1 MRMVKKA
8 AHLAWLLLAGALF
21 GMIMAGCPTYIPD
34 SDNEN
39 KTENPSDNPAD
50 NPSGETEI
58 GSVFG
63 VYTNP
68 KTGLKYAF
76 NEDGTYSIS
85 KNDTSIESGTFKNQ
99 NDVSSN
105 IRGIV
110 ARAMRE
116 QSAKSVKYGYL
127 LTPKNMGGAKAS
139 EKNPRNS
146 KITVIKTKNPGAI
159 FGNTPMFTEKDL
171 KEIAE
176 KSAVTVWIQA
186 ENLPK
191 VSYSVTSDTTVE
203 KITDAISSKNESGR
217 WFKYYFENCSEIS
230 LNVNYGS
237 DTKSFDVTNSTVYI
251 SKDKN
256 ILTEKPEN
264 FTFDENYKSSSNKL
278 YLMGTFGYQDEAD
291 NAEQI
296 QWKAIDGFNDFKE
309 IDKNIYKLSMYLP
322 QNIYGFKI
330 SMPGFAYDYC
340 IPFDVKGSVP
350 KNEWFNVIK
359 SYYNVWYGKNGA
371 LATGGGY
378 FNFFLDLS
386 DEANPI
392 MLIATDEQN
401 DKVVE
406 DANLY
411 VVGDFT
417 GWKFDEKY
425 QLAETEEGSGIYS
438 LRESVEIPVSKDGN
452 PQGFSISDKTW
463 GAMTGSYGQ
472 NWTRTEAIKLL
483 ENQYIAVDE
492 TYATRTQNFNLEY
505 SFDGTYNFYL
515 NINTSQLKIE
525 NPNASTPEQK
535 PEEKP
540 EEKPEPKIATIYFYD
555 SNGNLTNKTHNAK
568 VGTQITE
575 GILNK
580 YSSESD
586 IFGWYIKD
594 TNKKLELPFTI
605 TSDLDIYPRI
615 AETLEGNWVK
625 NYLGEKISVKTGN
638 FYMCEIK
645 GHSITELNGWTNFAT
660 DNADSYGSN
669 EFRFAADSEFTI
681 TSVCYAYNF
690 GYANMSLKM
699 ANDAKVLIDSVRFD
713 KVTLADGSEYGISYD
728 DNKWQTLVA
737 SEETGNLEC
746 TLTLAA
752 KESITGKFYNYTHDI
767 NLLYNS
773 IDYISNGLEL
783 TRNDDNSFTIT
794 NTTDKTLNVT
804 FSMNPT
810 TLKVNLLLKDSMQQ
824 IELVGG
830 NVEKMIGTYDVE
842 AGNFYKCTL
851 SGSSAIAG
859 KNVIRS
865 VFRTEAKDSIS
876 HGYNDNSSI
885 YFEQY
890 LYAYETGKASLVLKS
905 ENAGKILIESV
916 EFENLSASPESD
928 EFFNRFMIVY
938 NNGTAVLPLEKT
950 ENSNIKECTY
960 FLGANSTFNGIISH
974 FDYWFILL
982 SNAID
987 TYPGEQLTLSEK
999 EDNLVIKNNTDTDLN
1014 LTFSLNTET
1023 RKVTLTTE
1031 EISAPEFNGNW
1042 YSYEIDT
1049 TEISD
1054 ETISLIFNETE
1065 ANEIGNVVNTK
1076 IQSHDITNVPKE
1088 GAVYYEWQNS
1098 SEAYYKSTRTDKP
1111 EISIESGKLKVFVYT
1126 DATAADL
1133 HLYYWSESY
1142 NTSVWPGVTMT
1153 PVSTSAG
1160 E

>member
-1 MRMVKKA
+1 MVKKA
-8 AHLAWLLLAGALF
+8 AYLAWLLLAGALF
-21 GMIMAGCPTYIPD
+21 GLFIAGCQTDSPD
-34 SDNEN
+34 SDNDN

-50 NPSGETEI
+50 NPSGGNEI

-99 NDVSSN
+99 NDVTSN

-176 KSAVTVWIQA
+176 KPAVTVWIQA
-186 ENLPK
+186 EKLPK
-191 VSYSVTSDTTVE
+191 VSYNVTSDTTVE
-203 KITDAISSKNESGR
+203 KITDAISSKNESSR

-237 DTKSFDVTNSTVYI
+237 DTKSFDVANSTVYI

-256 ILTEKPEN
+256 ILTEKPED
-264 FTFDENYKSSSNKL
+264 FTFDENYKSSSDKL
-278 YLMGTFGYQDEAD
+278 YLMGTFAYQDEAD
-291 NAEQI
+291 NAEQT

-330 SMPGFAYDYC
+330 SMTGFSYDYC
-340 IPFDVKGSVP
+340 IPFEVKDSVQ
-350 KNEWFNVIK
+350 KNKWFEIVK
-359 SYYNVWYGKNGA
+359 SEYSTWYGKNGA

-378 FNFFLDLS
+378 YNFFLDLS
-386 DEANPI
+386 DEAKPV
-392 MLIATDEQN
+392 MLVATDEQS
-401 DKVVE
+401 DKVIE

-425 QLAETEEGSGIYS
+425 QLAETEKGSGIYS
-438 LRESVEIPVSKDGN
+438 LTESVEIPASKDGKK
-452 PQGFSISDKTW
+452 QGFKISDKTW
-463 GAMTGSYGQ
+463 GAMTGEYGQ
-472 NWTRTEAIKLL
+472 NWTRTEDIKLL
-483 ENQYIAVDE
+483 ENQYIDVDE
-492 TYATRTQNFNLEY
+492 TYATRTQNYNLEY

-540 EEKPEPKIATIYFYD
+540 EPKIATIYFYD
-555 SNGNLTNKTHNAK
+555 SEGNLTGKTHNAK
-568 VGTQITE
+568 VGSQITE
-575 GILNK
+575 EILNK

-586 IFGWYIKD
+586 IFGWYING
-594 TNKKLELPFTI
+594 TNKKLDLPFTI
-605 TSDLDIYPRI
+605 TSDLDIYPRV
-615 AETLEGNWVK
+615 ATTFAGGWGK
-625 NYLGEKISVKTGN
+625 NYLGKITVKPGN

-645 GHSITELNGWTNFAT
+645 GHTVTELNGWTDFAT
-660 DNADSYGSN
+660 ENADSYGSN
-669 EFRFAADSEFTI
+669 EFKIAADSEFTI
-681 TSVCYAYNF
+681 TSVCYAYNS

-713 KVTLADGSEYGISYD
+713 KVTLADDSEYGLSYG
-728 DNKWQTLVA
+728 DNKWETLVA
-737 SEETGNLEC
+737 SKETGNLEC

-752 KESITGKFYNYTHDI
+752 KDSIKGKFYNYTHDI

-773 IDYISNGLEL
+773 IAHVSNGLEL
-783 TRNDDNSFTIT
+783 ICEDDNSFTVT

-810 TLKVNLLLKDSMQQ
+810 TLKVSLLLKDSMQQ

-830 NVEKMIGTYDVE
+830 NVVIGTYDVE

-851 SGSSAIAG
+851 SGISDVSFAIDG
-859 KNVIRS
+859 IL
-865 VFRTEAKDSIS
+865 RTEEKDSI
-876 HGYNDNSSI
+876 GYGSS
-885 YFEQY
+885 YTSEPFTLETY
-890 LYAYETGKASLVLKS
+890 CYAYKSGKASFILKTTKTGTISSKPVTFEKITPNEEMFAGFTLNYNDGLKS
-905 ENAGKILIESV
+905 EKFAPNAEDSSKI
-916 EFENLSASPESD
+916 
-928 EFFNRFMIVY
+928 
-938 NNGTAVLPLEKT
+938 
-950 ENSNIKECTY
+950 ECSY
-960 FLGANSTFNGIISH
+960 FLGANGTFEGKIYHWIYALS
-974 FDYWFILL
+974 LL

-987 TYPGEQLTLSEK
+987 SYPNELTLSEK
-999 EDNLVIKNNTDTDLN
+999 GDNLVIKNNTDIDLN
-1014 LTFSLNTET
+1014 LTFSLNTGT

-1031 EISAPEFNGNW
+1031 EISAPEFYGNW
-1042 YSYEIDT
+1042 YSCEIDT

-1054 ETISLIFNETE
+1054 ETISLIFNESE
-1065 ANEIGNVVNTK
+1065 ANEIGNEIHTK
-1076 IQSHDITNVPKE
+1076 IQSLDITNVQKE

-1111 EISIESGKLKVFVYT
+1111 ETNIEAGKLKVFVYT

-1142 NTSVWPGVTMT
+1142 KELDWPGITMT

>member
-8 AHLAWLLLAGALF
+8 AYLAWLLLAGAVFGLF
-21 GMIMAGCPTYIPD
+21 IAGCQTDSSD
-34 SDNEN
+34 SDNDN

-50 NPSGETEI
+50 NPSGGNEI

-99 NDVSSN
+99 NDVTSN

-176 KSAVTVWIQA
+176 KPAVTVWIQA

-191 VSYSVTSDTTVE
+191 VSYNVTSDTTVE

-237 DTKSFDVTNSTVYI
+237 DTKSFDVANSTVYI

-256 ILTEKPEN
+256 ILTEKPED
-264 FTFDENYKSSSNKL
+264 FTFDEDYKSSSEKL
-278 YLMGTFGYQDEAD
+278 YLMGTFAYQNEDD
-291 NAEQI
+291 NAKQI
-296 QWKAIDGFNDFKE
+296 QWEAIDNFNDFKE

-322 QNIYGFKI
+322 QNIYGFKVSI
-330 SMPGFAYDYC
+330 PGFAYDYC

-359 SYYNVWYGKNGA
+359 SDYSVWSGKNGA

-378 FNFFLDLS
+378 YNFFLDLS
-386 DEANPI
+386 DVEKPV
-392 MLIATDEQN
+392 MLVATDEQS

-425 QLAETEEGSGIYS
+425 QLSETEKGSGIYS
-438 LRESVEIPVSKDGN
+438 LTESVEIPAKDGKK
-452 PQGFSISDKTW
+452 QGFKISDKTW
-463 GAMTGSYGQ
+463 GAMTGEYAQ
-472 NWTRTEAIKLL
+472 NNGKTIELK

-492 TYATRTQNFNLEY
+492 TYATRTQNSNLEY

-515 NINTSQLKIE
+515 NLNTSQLKIE

-555 SNGNLTNKTHNAK
+555 SNGDLTNKTHNAK

-575 GILNK
+575 EILNK

-594 TNKKLELPFTI
+594 TNKKLDLPFTI
-605 TSDLDIYPRI
+605 TSDLDVYPRV
-615 AETLEGNWVK
+615 ATTFAGGWVE
-625 NYLGEKISVKTGN
+625 NYIGEKSVSAGN

-645 GHSITELNGWTNFAT
+645 GHTVTELNGWTNFAT
-660 DNADSYGSN
+660 ENADSYGSN
-669 EFRFAADSEFTI
+669 EFRIAADSEFTI
-681 TSVCYAYNF
+681 TSVCYAYNY

-699 ANDAKVLIDSVRFD
+699 ENAAKVLIDSVRFYPVESFTD
-713 KVTLADGSEYGISYD
+713 ESEYGLSYGE
-728 DNKWQTLVA
+728 NYKKLVA

-746 TLTLAA
+746 TLTLVAE
-752 KESITGKFYNYTHDI
+752 ESITGKFYNHTHDI

-773 IDYISNGLEL
+773 IDNVSNGLEL
-783 TRNDDNSFTIT
+783 TYETDKSFTVT
-794 NTTDKTLNVT
+794 NTSDKTLNVT
-804 FSMNPT
+804 FSMNPE
-810 TLKVNLLLKDSMQQ
+810 TLKVSLLLKDSMQQ

-830 NVEKMIGTYDVE
+830 NVENVIGTYDVE

-851 SGSSAIAG
+851 SGIS
-859 KNVIRS
+859 NVSINGIL
-865 VFRTEAKDSIS
+865 RTEEKDSI
-876 HGYNDNSSI
+876 GYGSS
-885 YFEQY
+885 YTSEPFTLETY
-890 LYAYETGKASLVLKS
+890 CYAYKSGKASFILKTTKTGTISSEPVTFEKITPNEEMFAGFTLNYNDGLKS
-905 ENAGKILIESV
+905 EKFAPNAEDSSKI
-916 EFENLSASPESD
+916 
-928 EFFNRFMIVY
+928 
-938 NNGTAVLPLEKT
+938 
-950 ENSNIKECTY
+950 ECSY
-960 FLGANSTFNGIISH
+960 FLGANGTFEGEIYHRIYALS
-974 FDYWFILL
+974 LL

-987 TYPGEQLTLSEK
+987 SYPNELTLSEK
-999 EDNLVIKNNTDTDLN
+999 GDNLVIKNNTDIDLN
-1014 LTFSLNTET
+1014 LTFSLNTGT

-1065 ANEIGNVVNTK
+1065 TNEIKNVFNTK
-1076 IQSHDITNVPKE
+1076 IQSLDITNVQKE

-1098 SEAYYKSTRTDKP
+1098 SAAYYKSTRTDKP
-1111 EISIESGKLKVFVYT
+1111 ETSIESGKLKVFVYT

-1142 NTSVWPGVTMT
+1142 TPAWPGVTMT
-1153 PVSTSAG
+1153 PVSTSAR

>member
-8 AHLAWLLLAGALF
+8 AYLAWLLLAGALF
-21 GMIMAGCPTYIPD
+21 GLFIAGCQTDSPD
-34 SDNEN
+34 SDNDN

-50 NPSGETEI
+50 NPSGGNEI

-99 NDVSSN
+99 NDVTSN

-139 EKNPRNS
+139 ERNPRNS

-176 KSAVTVWIQA
+176 KPAVTVWIQA

-191 VSYSVTSDTTVE
+191 VSYNVTSDTTVE
-203 KITDAISSKNESGR
+203 KITDAISSKNESSR

-237 DTKSFDVTNSTVYI
+237 DTKSFDVANSTVYI

-256 ILTEKPEN
+256 ILTEKPED
-264 FTFDENYKSSSNKL
+264 FAFDENYKSSSEKL
-278 YLMGTFGYQDEAD
+278 YLMGTFAYQNEDD
-291 NAEQI
+291 NAEQT

-322 QNIYGFKI
+322 QNIYGFKVSI
-330 SMPGFAYDYC
+330 PGFAYDYC
-340 IPFDVKGSVP
+340 IPFNVKGSVP

-359 SYYNVWYGKNGA
+359 SDYSVWSGKNGA

-378 FNFFLDLS
+378 YNFFLDLS
-386 DEANPI
+386 DVEKPV
-392 MLIATDEQN
+392 MLVATDEQS

-425 QLAETEEGSGIYS
+425 QLAETEKGSGIYS
-438 LRESVEIPVSKDGN
+438 LTESVEIPASKDGKK
-452 PQGFSISDKTW
+452 QGFKISDKTW
-463 GAMTGSYGQ
+463 GAMTGEYGQ
-472 NWTRTEAIKLL
+472 NWTRTEDIKLL
-483 ENQYIAVDE
+483 ENQYIDVDE
-492 TYATRTQNFNLEY
+492 TYATRTQNYNLEY

-535 PEEKP
+535 PE
-540 EEKPEPKIATIYFYD
+540 PKIATIYFYD
-555 SNGNLTNKTHNAK
+555 SNGDLTNKTHNAK

-575 GILNK
+575 EILNK

-605 TSDLDIYPRI
+605 TSDLDIYPRL
-615 AETLEGNWVK
+615 ATTFAGGWVK
-625 NYLGEKISVKTGN
+625 NYLGKITVKPGN

-645 GHSITELNGWTNFAT
+645 GHTVTELNGWTDFAT
-660 DNADSYGSN
+660 ENADSYGSN
-669 EFRFAADSEFTI
+669 EFKIAADSEFTI
-681 TSVCYAYNF
+681 TSVCYAYW
-690 GYANMSLKM
+690 YSSANMSLKM

-713 KVTLADGSEYGISYD
+713 KVTLAKSEYGLSYG
-728 DNKWQTLVA
+728 DNKWETLVA

-752 KESITGKFYNYTHDI
+752 GESITGKFYNYTHDI

-773 IDYISNGLEL
+773 IAHVSNGLEL
-783 TRNDDNSFTIT
+783 THEDDNSFTVT

-804 FSMNPT
+804 FSMNPE
-810 TLKVNLLLKDSMQQ
+810 TLKVSLLLKDSMQQ
-824 IELVGG
+824 IELNGG
-830 NVEKMIGTYDVE
+830 NVEKVIETYDVE

-876 HGYNDNSSI
+876 HGYNDDSSI

-916 EFENLSASPESD
+916 EFEKLGTSLESD
-928 EFFNRFMIVY
+928 RFLLAY
-938 NNGTAVLPLEKT
+938 NNESAFLSFEET

-960 FLGANSTFNGIISH
+960 FLGANSTFDGIIVH
-974 FDYWFILL
+974 QDYHFILL
-982 SNAID
+982 SNSIE
-987 TYPGEQLTLSEK
+987 PCPSELTLSEK
-999 EDNLVIKNNTDTDLN
+999 GDNLVIKNNTDTDLN
-1014 LTFSLNTET
+1014 LTFSLNTGT

-1049 TEISD
+1049 TNFSA
-1054 ETISLIFNETE
+1054 ETISLIFNFSAGPQSYNIE
-1065 ANEIGNVVNTK
+1065 NVQKSGV
-1076 IQSHDITNVPKE
+1076 
-1088 GAVYYEWQNS
+1088 VYYEWDYS
-1098 SEAYYKSTRTDKP
+1098 SGNYYISKKENKP
-1111 EISIESGKLKVFVYT
+1111 SAEIENGKLKVFVYT
-1126 DATAADL
+1126 NAESCN
-1133 HLYYWSESY
+1133 LYYWGNASDSDY
-1142 NTSVWPGVTMT
+1142 TKKWPGVTMT

>member
-8 AHLAWLLLAGALF
+8 AYLAWLLLAGALF
-21 GMIMAGCPTYIPD
+21 GLFIAGCQTDSPD
-34 SDNEN
+34 SDNDN

-50 NPSGETEI
+50 NPSGGNEI

-99 NDVSSN
+99 NDVTSN

-176 KSAVTVWIQA
+176 KPAVTVWIQA

-191 VSYSVTSDTTVE
+191 VSYNVTSDTTVE
-203 KITDAISSKNESGR
+203 KITSAISSKNESSR

-237 DTKSFDVTNSTVYI
+237 DTKSFDVANSTVYI

-256 ILTEKPEN
+256 ILTEKPED
-264 FTFDENYKSSSNKL
+264 FAFDEDYKTSSDKL
-278 YLMGTFGYQDEAD
+278 YLMGTFAYQNEDD

-296 QWKAIDGFNDFKE
+296 QWKAIDNFNDFKE

-322 QNIYGFKI
+322 QNIYGFKVSI
-330 SMPGFAYDYC
+330 PGFAYDYC
-340 IPFDVKGSVP
+340 IPFNVKGSVP
-350 KNEWFNVIK
+350 KNEWFSIVK
-359 SYYNVWYGKNGA
+359 SLSSPWSGKNGA

-378 FNFFLDLS
+378 YNFFLDLS
-386 DEANPI
+386 DMANPI
-392 MLIATDEQN
+392 MLVATDEQS

-425 QLAETEEGSGIYS
+425 QLAETERGSGIYS
-438 LRESVEIPVSKDGN
+438 LTQSVEIPASKDGKK
-452 PQGFSISDKTW
+452 QGFKISDKTW
-463 GAMTGSYGQ
+463 GAMTGEYGQ
-472 NWTRTEAIKLL
+472 NWTRGTANIELK
-483 ENQYIAVDE
+483 ENQYIDVDE
-492 TYATRTQNFNLEY
+492 TYATRTQNNNLEY
-505 SFDGTYNFYL
+505 SFNGTYNFYL
-515 NINTSQLKIE
+515 NVNTSQLKIE

-535 PEEKP
+535 PE
-540 EEKPEPKIATIYFYD
+540 PKIATIYFYD
-555 SNGNLTNKTHNAK
+555 SEGNLTGKTHNAK
-568 VGTQITE
+568 VGSQITE
-575 GILNK
+575 EILNK

-586 IFGWYIKD
+586 IFGWYING
-594 TNKKLELPFTI
+594 TNKKLDLPFTI
-605 TSDLDIYPRI
+605 TSDLDIYPRV
-615 AETLEGNWVK
+615 ATTFAGGWVE
-625 NYLGEKISVKTGN
+625 NYIGEKSVSAGN

-645 GHSITELNGWTNFAT
+645 GHTVTELNCWTNFAT
-660 DNADSYGSN
+660 VNADSYGSQK
-669 EFRFAADSEFTI
+669 FRWTADSDFTI
-681 TSVCYAYNF
+681 TSVCYAYNS

-713 KVTLADGSEYGISYD
+713 KVTLADDSEYGLSYGD
-728 DNKWQTLVA
+728 DKWETLVA

-746 TLTLAA
+746 TLTLVAR
-752 KESITGKFYNYTHDI
+752 ESIKGKFYNDTHDI

-773 IDYISNGLEL
+773 IAHVSNGLEL
-783 TRNDDNSFTIT
+783 THEDDNSFTVT

-810 TLKVNLLLKDSMQQ
+810 TLKVSLLLKDSMQQ
-824 IELVGG
+824 IELNGG
-830 NVEKMIGTYDVE
+830 NVENMIGTYDVE

-876 HGYNDNSSI
+876 HGYNNGSSI

-890 LYAYETGKASLVLKS
+890 LYAYKTGKASLVLKS

-916 EFENLSASPESD
+916 EFEKLDTSLESDRFLLTYNNDSASLSFE
-928 EFFNRFMIVY
+928 E
-938 NNGTAVLPLEKT
+938 T

-960 FLGANSTFNGIISH
+960 FLGANSTFDGIIVH
-974 FDYWFILL
+974 QDYHFILL
-982 SNAID
+982 SNSIE
-987 TYPGEQLTLSEK
+987 PCPSELTLSEK
-999 EDNLVIKNNTDTDLN
+999 GDNLVIKNNTDTDLN
-1014 LTFSLNTET
+1014 LTFSLNTGT

-1042 YSYEIDT
+1042 YSCEIDT
-1049 TEISD
+1049 TNFSAEK
-1054 ETISLIFNETE
+1054 ISLIFNFSAGPQSYNIE
-1065 ANEIGNVVNTK
+1065 NVQKSGV
-1076 IQSHDITNVPKE
+1076 
-1088 GAVYYEWQNS
+1088 VYYEWDYS
-1098 SEAYYKSTRTDKP
+1098 SGNYYTSKKENKP
-1111 EISIESGKLKVFVYT
+1111 SAEIENGKLKVFVYT
-1126 DATAADL
+1126 NAESCN
-1133 HLYYWSESY
+1133 LYYWGNDSDSDY
-1142 NTSVWPGVTMT
+1142 TKKWPGVTMT
-1153 PVSTSAG
+1153 PVSTSA
-1160 E
+1160 EE

>member
-8 AHLAWLLLAGALF
+8 AYLAWLLLAGALF
-21 GMIMAGCPTYIPD
+21 GLFITGCQTDSPD
-34 SDNEN
+34 SDNDN

-50 NPSGETEI
+50 NPSGGNEI

-85 KNDTSIESGTFKNQ
+85 KNNTSIESGTFKNQ
-99 NDVSSN
+99 NDVTSN

-176 KSAVTVWIQA
+176 KPAVTVWIQA

-191 VSYSVTSDTTVE
+191 VSYNVTSDTTVE
-203 KITDAISSKNESGR
+203 KITDAISSKNESSR
-217 WFKYYFENCSEIS
+217 WFKYYFENCSEIL

-237 DTKSFDVTNSTVYI
+237 DTKSFDVANSTVYI

-256 ILTEKPEN
+256 ILTEKPED
-264 FTFDENYKSSSNKL
+264 FAFDENYKSSSEKL
-278 YLMGTFGYQDEAD
+278 YLMGTFAYQNEDD
-291 NAEQI
+291 NAKQI
-296 QWKAIDGFNDFKE
+296 QWEAIDNFNDFKE

-322 QNIYGFKI
+322 QNIYGFKVSI
-330 SMPGFAYDYC
+330 PGFAYDYC

-350 KNEWFNVIK
+350 KNEWFSIVK
-359 SYYNVWYGKNGA
+359 SLSSPWSGKNGA

-378 FNFFLDLS
+378 YNFFLDLS
-386 DEANPI
+386 DMANPI
-392 MLIATDEQN
+392 MLVATDEQS

-425 QLAETEEGSGIYS
+425 QLAETEKGSGIYS
-438 LRESVEIPVSKDGN
+438 LTESVEIPASKDGKK
-452 PQGFSISDKTW
+452 QGFKISDKTW
-463 GAMTGSYGQ
+463 GAMTGEYGQ
-472 NWTRTEAIKLL
+472 NWTRGTANIELK

-492 TYATRTQNFNLEY
+492 TYATKTQNFNLEY

-555 SNGNLTNKTHNAK
+555 SNGDLTNKTHNAK

-575 GILNK
+575 EILNK

-594 TNKKLELPFTI
+594 INKKLELPFTI
-605 TSDLDIYPRI
+605 TSDLDIYPRL
-615 AETLEGNWVK
+615 ATTFAGGWVE
-625 NYLGEKISVKTGN
+625 NYIGEKSVSAGN

-645 GHSITELNGWTNFAT
+645 GHTVTELNGWTNFAT
-660 DNADSYGSN
+660 VNADSYGSQ
-669 EFRFAADSEFTI
+669 EFRWAADSDFI
-681 TSVCYAYNF
+681 IKSVCYAYNY
-690 GYANMSLKM
+690 GSAEMSLKM
-699 ANDAKVLIDSVRFD
+699 ANSAKVLIDSVRFYPVESFTD
-713 KVTLADGSEYGISYD
+713 ESEYGLSYGE
-728 DNKWQTLVA
+728 NYKELVA
-737 SEETGNLEC
+737 SKETGNLEC

-752 KESITGKFYNYTHDI
+752 KDSITGKFYNYTHDI

-773 IDYISNGLEL
+773 IDIDYVSNGLEL
-783 TRNDDNSFTIT
+783 TREDDNSFTVK
-794 NTTDKTLNVT
+794 NTSYDTDLNVT

-810 TLKVNLLLKDSMQQ
+810 TLKVSLLLKDSMQQ

-851 SGSSAIAG
+851 SGISDVSFAIDG
-859 KNVIRS
+859 IL
-865 VFRTEAKDSIS
+865 RTEEKDSI
-876 HGYNDNSSI
+876 GYGYSYTSEPFTLET
-885 YFEQY
+885 YC
-890 LYAYETGKASLVLKS
+890 YAYKNGKASFILKTTKTGTISS
-905 ENAGKILIESV
+905 EPVTFEKITPNEEMIADFTLEYNDGLKHETFKPNAVDS
-916 EFENLSASPESD
+916 S
-928 EFFNRFMIVY
+928 
-938 NNGTAVLPLEKT
+938 KT
-950 ENSNIKECTY
+950 ECTY
-960 FLGANSTFNGIISH
+960 FLGANGTFEGKIYHRIYNLS
-974 FDYWFILL
+974 LL

-987 TYPGEQLTLSEK
+987 SYPNELTLSEK
-999 EDNLVIKNNTDTDLN
+999 GDNLVIKNNTDTDLN
-1014 LTFSLNTET
+1014 LTFSLNTGT

-1049 TEISD
+1049 TNFSA
-1054 ETISLIFNETE
+1054 ETISLIFNFSAGPQSYNIE
-1065 ANEIGNVVNTK
+1065 NVQKSGV
-1076 IQSHDITNVPKE
+1076 
-1088 GAVYYEWQNS
+1088 VYYEWDYS
-1098 SEAYYKSTRTDKP
+1098 SGNYYISKKENKP
-1111 EISIESGKLKVFVYT
+1111 SAEIENGKLKVFVYT
-1126 DATAADL
+1126 NAESCN
-1133 HLYYWSESY
+1133 LYYWGNASDSNYTKE
-1142 NTSVWPGVTMT
+1142 WPGVTMT

>member
-8 AHLAWLLLAGALF
+8 AYLAWLLLAGALF
-21 GMIMAGCPTYIPD
+21 GLFIAGCQTDSSD
-34 SDNEN
+34 SDNDN

-50 NPSGETEI
+50 NPSGGNEI

-176 KSAVTVWIQA
+176 KPAVTVWIQA
-186 ENLPK
+186 EKLPK
-191 VSYSVTSDTTVE
+191 VSYNVTSDTTVE
-203 KITDAISSKNESGR
+203 KITDAISAKNESGR

-237 DTKSFDVTNSTVYI
+237 ETKSFDITNSTVYI

-256 ILTEKPEN
+256 ILTEKPED
-264 FTFDENYKSSSNKL
+264 FAFDENYKSSSEKL
-278 YLMGTFGYQDEAD
+278 YLMGTFAYQDEAD
-291 NAEQI
+291 NAKQI
-296 QWKAIDGFNDFKE
+296 QWEAIDNFNDFKE

-359 SYYNVWYGKNGA
+359 SDHSVWSGKNGA

-378 FNFFLDLS
+378 YNFFLDLS
-386 DEANPI
+386 DIANPI
-392 MLIATDEQN
+392 MLVATDEQS

-425 QLAETEEGSGIYS
+425 QLAETEKGSGIYS
-438 LRESVEIPVSKDGN
+438 LTESVEIPASKDGKK
-452 PQGFSISDKTW
+452 QGFKISDKTW
-463 GAMTGSYGQ
+463 GAMTGEYGQ
-472 NWTRTEAIKLL
+472 NWTRGTANIELK
-483 ENQYIAVDE
+483 ENQYINVDE
-492 TYATRTQNFNLEY
+492 TYATRTQNNNLEY

-515 NINTSQLKIE
+515 NVNTSQLKIE

-540 EEKPEPKIATIYFYD
+540 EEKPEAKIATIYFYD
-555 SNGNLTNKTHNAK
+555 SNGDLTNKTHNAK

-575 GILNK
+575 EILNK

-605 TSDLDIYPRI
+605 TSDLDIYPRV

-625 NYLGEKISVKTGN
+625 NYLGKITVKPGN

-645 GHSITELNGWTNFAT
+645 GHTVTELNGWTDFAT
-660 DNADSYGSN
+660 DNADSYGSQ
-669 EFRFAADSEFTI
+669 EFRWAADSDFTI
-681 TSVCYAYNF
+681 TSVCYAYNY
-690 GYANMSLKM
+690 GSAEVSLKM
-699 ANDAKVLIDSVRFD
+699 ANSAKVLIDSVRFYPVESFTD
-713 KVTLADGSEYGISYD
+713 ESEYGLSYGE
-728 DNKWQTLVA
+728 NYKKLVA
-737 SEETGNLEC
+737 SKETGNLEC

-752 KESITGKFYNYTHDI
+752 EESITGKFYNYTHYI

-773 IDYISNGLEL
+773 IDYVSNGLKPTCE
-783 TRNDDNSFTIT
+783 DDNSFTVT

-824 IELVGG
+824 IGLVGG
-830 NVEKMIGTYDVE
+830 NVENTIGTYDVE

-876 HGYNDNSSI
+876 HGYNDDSSI

-916 EFENLSASPESD
+916 EFEKLGTSLESDSFLLAYNNDSASLSFE
-928 EFFNRFMIVY
+928 E
-938 NNGTAVLPLEKT
+938 T

-960 FLGANSTFNGIISH
+960 FLGANSTFDGIIVH
-974 FDYWFILL
+974 QDYHFILL
-982 SNAID
+982 SNSIE
-987 TYPGEQLTLSEK
+987 PCPSELTLSEK
-999 EDNLVIKNNTDTDLN
+999 GDNLVIKNNTDTELN
-1014 LTFSLNTET
+1014 LTFSLNTGT

-1049 TEISD
+1049 TNFSAEK
-1054 ETISLIFNETE
+1054 ISLIFNFNAGPQTY
-1065 ANEIGNVVNTK
+1065 NIDNVQKSGV
-1076 IQSHDITNVPKE
+1076 
-1088 GAVYYEWQNS
+1088 VYYDWDYS
-1098 SEAYYKSTRTDKP
+1098 SRNYYISKKENKP
-1111 EISIESGKLKVFVYT
+1111 SEEIENGKLKVFVYT
-1126 DATAADL
+1126 NAESCN
-1133 HLYYWSESY
+1133 LYYWGNKSDSDY
-1142 NTSVWPGVTMT
+1142 TKKWPGVTMT

>member
-1 MRMVKKA
+1 
-8 AHLAWLLLAGALF
+8 
-21 GMIMAGCPTYIPD
+21 
-34 SDNEN
+34 
-39 KTENPSDNPAD
+39 
-50 NPSGETEI
+50 
-58 GSVFG
+58 
-63 VYTNP
+63 
-68 KTGLKYAF
+68 
-76 NEDGTYSIS
+76 
-85 KNDTSIESGTFKNQ
+85 
-99 NDVSSN
+99 
-105 IRGIV
+105 
-110 ARAMRE
+110 
-116 QSAKSVKYGYL
+116 
-127 LTPKNMGGAKAS
+127 
-139 EKNPRNS
+139 
-146 KITVIKTKNPGAI
+146 
-159 FGNTPMFTEKDL
+159 
-171 KEIAE
+171 
-176 KSAVTVWIQA
+176 
-186 ENLPK
+186 
-191 VSYSVTSDTTVE
+191 
-203 KITDAISSKNESGR
+203 
-217 WFKYYFENCSEIS
+217 
-230 LNVNYGS
+230 
-237 DTKSFDVTNSTVYI
+237 
-251 SKDKN
+251 
-256 ILTEKPEN
+256 
-264 FTFDENYKSSSNKL
+264 
-278 YLMGTFGYQDEAD
+278 MGTFGYQDEAD

-340 IPFDVKGSVP
+340 IPFDVKSSVP

-378 FNFFLDLS
+378 YNFFLDLS

-392 MLIATDEQN
+392 MLIATDEQS

-425 QLAETEEGSGIYS
+425 QLAETEKGSGIYS

-472 NWTRTEAIKLL
+472 NWTRTEDIKLL
-483 ENQYIAVDE
+483 ENQYIDVDE
-492 TYATRTQNFNLEY
+492 TYATRTQNYNLEY

-535 PEEKP
+535 PE
-540 EEKPEPKIATIYFYD
+540 PKIATIYFYD
-555 SNGNLTNKTHNAK
+555 SNGDLTNKTHNAK

-575 GILNK
+575 EILNK

-605 TSDLDIYPRI
+605 TSDLDIYPRL
-615 AETLEGNWVK
+615 ATTFAGGWVK
-625 NYLGEKISVKTGN
+625 NYLGKITVKPGN

-645 GHSITELNGWTNFAT
+645 GHTVTELNGWTDFAT
-660 DNADSYGSN
+660 ENADSYGSN
-669 EFRFAADSEFTI
+669 EFKIAADSEFTI
-681 TSVCYAYNF
+681 TSVCYAYW
-690 GYANMSLKM
+690 YSSANMSLKM

-713 KVTLADGSEYGISYD
+713 KVTLAKSEYGLSYG
-728 DNKWQTLVA
+728 DNKWETLVA

-752 KESITGKFYNYTHDI
+752 GESITGKFYNYTHDI

-773 IDYISNGLEL
+773 IAHVSNGLEL
-783 TRNDDNSFTIT
+783 ICEDDNSFTVT

-810 TLKVNLLLKDSMQQ
+810 TLKVSLLLKDSMQQ

-830 NVEKMIGTYDVE
+830 NVVIGTYDVE

-851 SGSSAIAG
+851 SGIS
-859 KNVIRS
+859 NVSINGIL
-865 VFRTEAKDSIS
+865 RTEEKDSI
-876 HGYNDNSSI
+876 GYGSS
-885 YFEQY
+885 YTSGPFTLETY
-890 LYAYETGKASLVLKS
+890 CYAYKNGKASFILKTKETGTISSEPVTFEKITPNEEMIADFALEYNDGVKS
-905 ENAGKILIESV
+905 ERFKPNAEDSSKI
-916 EFENLSASPESD
+916 
-928 EFFNRFMIVY
+928 
-938 NNGTAVLPLEKT
+938 
-950 ENSNIKECTY
+950 ECSY
-960 FLGANSTFNGIISH
+960 FLGANSSFEGKIYNRIYDLS
-974 FDYWFILL
+974 LL

-987 TYPGEQLTLSEK
+987 SYPNKLTLSEK
-999 EDNLVIKNNTDTDLN
+999 GDNLVIKNNTDTDLN
-1014 LTFSLNTET
+1014 LTFSLNTGT

-1049 TEISD
+1049 TKISD

-1065 ANEIGNVVNTK
+1065 
-1076 IQSHDITNVPKE
+1076 IQSLNITNVPKE

-1098 SEAYYKSTRTDKP
+1098 SAAYYKSTRTDKP
-1111 EISIESGKLKVFVYT
+1111 ETSSESGKLKVFVYT

-1133 HLYYWSESY
+1133 YLYYWSESY
-1142 NTSVWPGVTMT
+1142 NPLTWPGVTMT

>member
-1 MRMVKKA
+1 MRK
-8 AHLAWLLLAGALF
+8 LTYCLWILILSGAF
-21 GMIMAGCPTYIPD
+21 NMSYISCQNDTLD
-34 SDNEN
+34 SSEN
-39 KTENPSDNPAD
+39 NKLEEPAD
-50 NPSGETEI
+50 KPSESTPTETEFGTI
-58 GSVFG
+58 FG

-68 KTGLKYAF
+68 LTNLKYAF
-76 NEDGTYSIS
+76 NSDGTYSIS
-85 KNDTSIESGTFKNQ
+85 KNNTSIEEGTFTEQKNKTGSRFQ
-99 NDVSSN
+99 
-105 IRGIV
+105 
-110 ARAMRE
+110 RAMTMN
-116 QSAKSVKYGYL
+116 SINYL
-127 LTPKNMGGAKAS
+127 FLLEPLSMGGSKAN
-139 EKNPRNS
+139 EKNP
-146 KITVIKTKNPGAI
+146 TKTELNILKTEKPGAI
-159 FGNTPMFTEKDL
+159 FENTQMFTKEDL
-171 KEIAE
+171 NKISE
-176 KSAVTVWIQA
+176 KSAITVWI
-186 ENLPK
+186 ESECLPK
-191 VSYSVTSDTTVE
+191 VLYKVASGINIE
-203 KITDAISSKNESGR
+203 KITDTISARNNNMR
-217 WFKYYFENCSEIS
+217 WFRYYFENCEEIS
-230 LNVNYGS
+230 ISVKYESEMNNFEIS
-237 DTKSFDVTNSTVYI
+237 DSTVYI
-251 SKDKN
+251 SKDKKSSVK
-256 ILTEKPEN
+256 KPKN
-264 FTFDENYKSSSNKL
+264 FYFNENYRGESEKL
-278 YLMGTFGYQDEAD
+278 YLMGTFSYDKENTPED
-291 NAEQI
+291 KKT
-296 QWKAIDGFNDFKE
+296 QWKAINNFNDFTE
-309 IDKNIYKLSMYLP
+309 IDKGIYKLSMYLP

-340 IPFDVKGSVP
+340 IPFDIKSSVP

-378 FNFFLDLS
+378 YNFFLDLS

-425 QLAETEEGSGIYS
+425 QLAETEKGSGIYS
-438 LRESVEIPVSKDGN
+438 LTESVEIPASKDGN

-472 NWTRTEAIKLL
+472 NWTRTEDIKLL

-492 TYATRTQNFNLEY
+492 TYATRTKNFNLEY

-515 NINTSQLKIE
+515 NVNTSQLKIE

-535 PEEKP
+535 PE
-540 EEKPEPKIATIYFYD
+540 PKIATIYFYD
-555 SNGNLTNKTHNAK
+555 SNGDLTNKTHNAK

-575 GILNK
+575 EILNK

-605 TSDLDIYPRI
+605 TSDLDIYPRL
-615 AETLEGNWVK
+615 ATTFTGGWVK
-625 NYLGEKISVKTGN
+625 NYLGKITVKPGN

-645 GHSITELNGWTNFAT
+645 GHTVTELNGCTDFAT
-660 DNADSYGSN
+660 ENADSYGSN
-669 EFRFAADSEFTI
+669 EFRWAADSEFTI
-681 TSVCYAYNF
+681 TSVCYAYYS
-690 GYANMSLKM
+690 GSANMSLKM
-699 ANDAKVLIDSVRFD
+699 ENSAKVLIDSVRFD
-713 KVTLADGSEYGISYD
+713 KVTLADDSKYVFSGENY
-728 DNKWQTLVA
+728 KKLVA
-737 SEETGNLEC
+737 SKETGNLEC

-752 KESITGKFYNYTHDI
+752 RESITGKFYNYTHFI

-773 IDYISNGLEL
+773 INYVSNGLEL
-783 TRNDDNSFTIT
+783 TCEDDNSFTVT

-810 TLKVNLLLKDSMQQ
+810 TLKVSLLLKDSMQQ
-824 IELVGG
+824 IELYGN
-830 NVEKMIGTYDVE
+830 NVEKVIETYDVE

-865 VFRTEAKDSIS
+865 VFRTEAEDSIS
-876 HGYNDNSSI
+876 HGYNDDSSI

-890 LYAYETGKASLVLKS
+890 LYAYKTGKASLVLKS

-916 EFENLSASPESD
+916 EFEKLGTSLESDKFLLIYNNDSASLS
-928 EFFNRFMIVY
+928 FK
-938 NNGTAVLPLEKT
+938 KT

-960 FLGANSTFNGIISH
+960 FLGANSTFDGIIAH
-974 FDYWFILL
+974 QDYHFILL
-982 SNAID
+982 SNSIE
-987 TYPGEQLTLSEK
+987 PCPSELTLSEK
-999 EDNLVIKNNTDTDLN
+999 GDNLVIKNNTDSDLN
-1014 LTFSLNTET
+1014 LTFSLNTRT

-1031 EISAPEFNGNW
+1031 EISAPEFYGNW
-1042 YSYEIDT
+1042 YSCEIDT
-1049 TEISD
+1049 TKISD

-1065 ANEIGNVVNTK
+1065 ATEIENVFNTK
-1076 IQSHDITNVPKE
+1076 KQSLDITNVPKE

-1098 SEAYYKSTRTDKP
+1098 STAYYKSTRTDKP
-1111 EISIESGKLKVFVYT
+1111 ETSIESGKLKVFVYT

-1142 NTSVWPGVTMT
+1142 NTPAWPGVTMT

>member
-8 AHLAWLLLAGALF
+8 AYLAWLLLAGALF
-21 GMIMAGCPTYIPD
+21 GLFITGCQTDSPD
-34 SDNEN
+34 SDNDN

-50 NPSGETEI
+50 NPSGGNEI

-99 NDVSSN
+99 NDVTSN

-176 KSAVTVWIQA
+176 KPAVTVWIQA

-191 VSYSVTSDTTVE
+191 VSYNVTSDTTVE
-203 KITDAISSKNESGR
+203 KITSAISSKNESSR

-237 DTKSFDVTNSTVYI
+237 DTKSFDVANSTVYI

-256 ILTEKPEN
+256 ILTEKPED
-264 FTFDENYKSSSNKL
+264 FAFDENYKSSSEKL
-278 YLMGTFGYQDEAD
+278 YLMGTFAYQNEDD
-291 NAEQI
+291 NAKQI
-296 QWKAIDGFNDFKE
+296 QWKAIDNFNDFKE

-322 QNIYGFKI
+322 QNIYGFKVSI
-330 SMPGFAYDYC
+330 PGFAYDYC
-340 IPFDVKGSVP
+340 IPFNVKGSVP

-359 SYYNVWYGKNGA
+359 SDYSVWSGKNGA

-378 FNFFLDLS
+378 YNFFLDLS
-386 DEANPI
+386 DMANPI
-392 MLIATDEQN
+392 MLVATDEQS

-425 QLAETEEGSGIYS
+425 QLAETEKGSGIYS
-438 LRESVEIPVSKDGN
+438 LTESVKIPASKDGKK
-452 PQGFSISDKTW
+452 QGFKISDKTW
-463 GAMTGSYGQ
+463 GAMTGEYGQ
-472 NWTRTEAIKLL
+472 NWTRTEDIKLL
-483 ENQYIAVDE
+483 ENQYIDVDE
-492 TYATRTQNFNLEY
+492 TYATRTQNYNLEY

-535 PEEKP
+535 PE
-540 EEKPEPKIATIYFYD
+540 PKIATIYFYD
-555 SNGNLTNKTHNAK
+555 SNGDLTNKTHNAK

-575 GILNK
+575 EILNK

-605 TSDLDIYPRI
+605 TSDLDIYPRL
-615 AETLEGNWVK
+615 ATTFAGGWVK
-625 NYLGEKISVKTGN
+625 NYLGKITVKPGN

-645 GHSITELNGWTNFAT
+645 GHTVTELNGWTDFAT
-660 DNADSYGSN
+660 ENADSYGSN
-669 EFRFAADSEFTI
+669 EFKIAADSEFTI
-681 TSVCYAYNF
+681 TSVCYAYNS

-713 KVTLADGSEYGISYD
+713 KVTLADDSEYGLSYG
-728 DNKWQTLVA
+728 DNKWETLVA
-737 SEETGNLEC
+737 SKETGNLEC

-752 KESITGKFYNYTHDI
+752 KDSIKGKFYNYTHDI

-773 IDYISNGLEL
+773 IAHVSNGLEL
-783 TRNDDNSFTIT
+783 ICEDDNSFTVK
-794 NTTDKTLNVT
+794 NTSYDTDLNVT

-810 TLKVNLLLKDSMQQ
+810 TLKVSLFLKDFTQQ

-830 NVEKMIGTYDVE
+830 NEENVIGTYDVE

-876 HGYNDNSSI
+876 HGYNDDSSI

-916 EFENLSASPESD
+916 EFEKLGTSLESD
-928 EFFNRFMIVY
+928 RFLLAY
-938 NNGTAVLPLEKT
+938 NNDSAYLSFEET

-960 FLGANSTFNGIISH
+960 FLGANSTFDGIIVH
-974 FDYWFILL
+974 QDYHFILL
-982 SNAID
+982 SNSIE
-987 TYPGEQLTLSEK
+987 PCPSELKLSEK
-999 EDNLVIKNNTDTDLN
+999 GDNLVIKNNTDTDLN
-1014 LTFSLNTET
+1014 LTFSLNTGT

-1049 TEISD
+1049 TNFSA
-1054 ETISLIFNETE
+1054 ETISLIFNSSAGPQSYNIE
-1065 ANEIGNVVNTK
+1065 NVQKSGV
-1076 IQSHDITNVPKE
+1076 
-1088 GAVYYEWQNS
+1088 VYYEWDYS
-1098 SEAYYKSTRTDKP
+1098 SGNYYISKKENKP
-1111 EISIESGKLKVFVYT
+1111 SAEIENGKLKVFVYT
-1126 DATAADL
+1126 NAESCN
-1133 HLYYWSESY
+1133 LYYWGNASDSDY
-1142 NTSVWPGVTMT
+1142 TKKWPGVTMT

>member
-8 AHLAWLLLAGALF
+8 AYLAWLLLAGALF
-21 GMIMAGCPTYIPD
+21 GLFITGCQTDSPD
-34 SDNEN
+34 SDNDN

-50 NPSGETEI
+50 NPSGGNEI

-99 NDVSSN
+99 NDVTSN

-176 KSAVTVWIQA
+176 KPAVTVWIQA

-191 VSYSVTSDTTVE
+191 VSYNVTSDTTVE
-203 KITDAISSKNESGR
+203 KITSAISSKNESSR

-237 DTKSFDVTNSTVYI
+237 DTKSFDVANSTVYI

-340 IPFDVKGSVP
+340 IPFDVKSSVP

-378 FNFFLDLS
+378 YNFFLDLS

-392 MLIATDEQN
+392 MLIATDEQS

-425 QLAETEEGSGIYS
+425 QLAETEKGSGIYS

-472 NWTRTEAIKLL
+472 NWTRTEDIKLL
-483 ENQYIAVDE
+483 ENQYIDVDE
-492 TYATRTQNFNLEY
+492 TYATRTQNYNLEY

-535 PEEKP
+535 PE
-540 EEKPEPKIATIYFYD
+540 PKIATIYFYD
-555 SNGNLTNKTHNAK
+555 SNGDLTNKTHNAK

-575 GILNK
+575 EILNK

-605 TSDLDIYPRI
+605 TSDLDIYPRL
-615 AETLEGNWVK
+615 ATTFAGGWVK
-625 NYLGEKISVKTGN
+625 NYLGKRTVKPGN

-645 GHSITELNGWTNFAT
+645 GHTVTELNGWTDFAT
-660 DNADSYGSN
+660 ENADSYGSN
-669 EFRFAADSEFTI
+669 EFKIAADSEFTI
-681 TSVCYAYNF
+681 TSVCYAYNS

-713 KVTLADGSEYGISYD
+713 KVTLADDSEYGLSYG
-728 DNKWQTLVA
+728 DNKWETLVA
-737 SEETGNLEC
+737 SKETGNLEC

-752 KESITGKFYNYTHDI
+752 KDSIKGKFYNYTHDI

-773 IDYISNGLEL
+773 IAHVSNGLEL
-783 TRNDDNSFTIT
+783 TCKDDNLFTVT
-794 NTTDKTLNVT
+794 NTSDKTSNVT

-810 TLKVNLLLKDSMQQ
+810 TLKVSLLLKDSMQQ

-830 NVEKMIGTYDVE
+830 NVVIGTYDVE

-851 SGSSAIAG
+851 SGISDVSFAIDG
-859 KNVIRS
+859 IL
-865 VFRTEAKDSIS
+865 RTEEKDSI
-876 HGYNDNSSI
+876 GYGYSYTSEPFTLET
-885 YFEQY
+885 YC
-890 LYAYETGKASLVLKS
+890 YAYKNGKASFILKTKGTGTISS
-905 ENAGKILIESV
+905 EPVTFEKITPNEEMIADFALEYNDGLKHETFKPNAVDS
-916 EFENLSASPESD
+916 S
-928 EFFNRFMIVY
+928 
-938 NNGTAVLPLEKT
+938 KT
-950 ENSNIKECTY
+950 ECTY
-960 FLGANSTFNGIISH
+960 FLGANGTFEGKIYHRIYNLS
-974 FDYWFILL
+974 LL
-982 SNAID
+982 SNAIYS
-987 TYPGEQLTLSEK
+987 YPSELTLSEK
-999 EDNLVIKNNTDTDLN
+999 GDNLVIKNNTDTDLN
-1014 LTFSLNTET
+1014 LTFSLNTGT

-1049 TEISD
+1049 TNFSA
-1054 ETISLIFNETE
+1054 ETISLIFNFSAVPQSYNIE
-1065 ANEIGNVVNTK
+1065 NVQKSGV
-1076 IQSHDITNVPKE
+1076 
-1088 GAVYYEWQNS
+1088 VYYEWDYS
-1098 SEAYYKSTRTDKP
+1098 SGNYYISKKENKP
-1111 EISIESGKLKVFVYT
+1111 SAEIENGKLKVFVYT
-1126 DATAADL
+1126 NAESCN
-1133 HLYYWSESY
+1133 LYYWGNASDSDY
-1142 NTSVWPGVTMT
+1142 TKKWPGVTMT

>member
-8 AHLAWLLLAGALF
+8 AYLAWLLLTGALF
-21 GMIMAGCPTYIPD
+21 GLFITGCQTDSPD
-34 SDNEN
+34 SDNNN

-50 NPSGETEI
+50 NPSGGNEI

-99 NDVSSN
+99 NDVTSN

-176 KSAVTVWIQA
+176 KPAVTVWIQA

-191 VSYSVTSDTTVE
+191 VSYNVTSDTTVE
-203 KITDAISSKNESGR
+203 KITDAISSKNESSR

-237 DTKSFDVTNSTVYI
+237 DTKSFDVANSTVYI

-296 QWKAIDGFNDFKE
+296 QWKAIAGFNDFKE

-340 IPFDVKGSVP
+340 IPFDIKSSVP

-378 FNFFLDLS
+378 YNFFLDLS

-425 QLAETEEGSGIYS
+425 QLVESKSETGIYS

-472 NWTRTEAIKLL
+472 NWTRTEDIKLL

-515 NINTSQLKIE
+515 NVNTSQLKIE

-555 SNGNLTNKTHNAK
+555 SNGDLTNKTHNAK

-575 GILNK
+575 EILNK

-605 TSDLDIYPRI
+605 TSDLNIYPRL
-615 AETLEGNWVK
+615 ATTFAGGWVK
-625 NYLGEKISVKTGN
+625 NYLGKITVKPGN

-645 GHSITELNGWTNFAT
+645 GHTVTELNGWTDFAT
-660 DNADSYGSN
+660 ENADSYGSN
-669 EFRFAADSEFTI
+669 EFRWAADSEFTI
-681 TSVCYAYNF
+681 TSVCYAYNS

-713 KVTLADGSEYGISYD
+713 KVTLADDSEYGLSYGEY
-728 DNKWQTLVA
+728 KKLVV
-737 SEETGNLEC
+737 SKETGNLEY
-746 TLTLAA
+746 TLILAA
-752 KESITGKFYNYTHDI
+752 GESITGKFYNYTHNI

-773 IDYISNGLEL
+773 IDHVSNGLEL
-783 TRNDDNSFTIT
+783 TCKDDNLFTVT
-794 NTTDKTLNVT
+794 NTSDKTSNVT

-810 TLKVNLLLKDSMQQ
+810 TLKVSLLLKDSMKQ

-830 NVEKMIGTYDVE
+830 NVENMIGTYDVE

-851 SGSSAIAG
+851 SGIS
-859 KNVIRS
+859 NVSINGIL
-865 VFRTEAKDSIS
+865 RTEEKDSIGYGSS
-876 HGYNDNSSI
+876 HTSEPFTLETYC
-885 YFEQY
+885 
-890 LYAYETGKASLVLKS
+890 YAYKNGKASFILKTKETGTISSEPVTFEKITPNEEMIANFALEYNDGLKS
-905 ENAGKILIESV
+905 K
-916 EFENLSASPESD
+916 
-928 EFFNRFMIVY
+928 RFMPNAEDSSKI
-938 NNGTAVLPLEKT
+938 
-950 ENSNIKECTY
+950 ECSY
-960 FLGANSTFNGIISH
+960 FLGPNSSFEGKIYNWIYDLS
-974 FDYWFILL
+974 LL

-987 TYPGEQLTLSEK
+987 SYPNELTLSEK
-999 EDNLVIKNNTDTDLN
+999 GDNLVIKNNTDTDLN
-1014 LTFSLNTET
+1014 LTFSLNTGT

-1049 TEISD
+1049 TNFSA
-1054 ETISLIFNETE
+1054 ETISLIFNFS
-1065 ANEIGNVVNTK
+1065 AGPQSYNIKNVQKSGV
-1076 IQSHDITNVPKE
+1076 
-1088 GAVYYEWQNS
+1088 VYYEWDYSFEN
-1098 SEAYYKSTRTDKP
+1098 YYISKKENKP
-1111 EISIESGKLKVFVYT
+1111 SAEIENGKLKVFVYT
-1126 DATAADL
+1126 NAESCN
-1133 HLYYWSESY
+1133 LYYWGNASDSDY
-1142 NTSVWPGVTMT
+1142 TKKWPGVTMT

>member
-8 AHLAWLLLAGALF
+8 AYLAWLLLAGALF
-21 GMIMAGCPTYIPD
+21 GMIIAGCQTDSPD
-34 SDNEN
+34 SDNDN

-50 NPSGETEI
+50 NPSGGNEI

-99 NDVSSN
+99 NDVTSN

-176 KSAVTVWIQA
+176 KPAVTVWIQA

-191 VSYSVTSDTTVE
+191 VSYNVTSDTTVE
-203 KITDAISSKNESGR
+203 KITDAISSKNESSR

-237 DTKSFDVTNSTVYI
+237 DTKSFDVANSTVYI

-340 IPFDVKGSVP
+340 IPFDIKSSVP

-378 FNFFLDLS
+378 YNFFLDLS

-425 QLAETEEGSGIYS
+425 QLVESKSETGIYS

-472 NWTRTEAIKLL
+472 NWTRTEDIKLL

-535 PEEKP
+535 PE
-540 EEKPEPKIATIYFYD
+540 PKIATIYFYD
-555 SNGNLTNKTHNAK
+555 SNGDLTNKIHNAK

-575 GILNK
+575 EILNK

-605 TSDLDIYPRI
+605 TSDLDIYPRL
-615 AETLEGNWVK
+615 ATTFAGGWGK
-625 NYLGEKISVKTGN
+625 NYLGKTTVKPGN

-645 GHSITELNGWTNFAT
+645 GHTVTELNGWTDFST
-660 DNADSYGSN
+660 DNADSCGSN
-669 EFRFAADSEFTI
+669 KFKIAADSEFTI
-681 TSVCYAYNF
+681 TSVCYAYNY

-713 KVTLADGSEYGISYD
+713 KVTLADDSEYGLSYGE
-728 DNKWQTLVA
+728 NYKKLVV
-737 SEETGNLEC
+737 SKETGNLEY

-752 KESITGKFYNYTHDI
+752 RENIKGKFYNYTHDI

-773 IDYISNGLEL
+773 IAHVSNGLEL
-783 TRNDDNSFTIT
+783 THEDDNSFTVT

-804 FSMNPT
+804 FSMNPE
-810 TLKVNLLLKDSMQQ
+810 TLKVSLLLKDSMQQ
-824 IELVGG
+824 IELNGG
-830 NVEKMIGTYDVE
+830 NVENMIGTYDVE

-851 SGSSAIAG
+851 SGISNASING
-859 KNVIRS
+859 IL
-865 VFRTEAKDSIS
+865 RTEEKDSI
-876 HGYNDNSSI
+876 GYGSR
-885 YFEQY
+885 YTLGPFTLETY
-890 LYAYETGKASLVLKS
+890 CYAYKNGKASFILKTKETGTISSEPVTFEKITPNEEMIADFALEYNDGVKS
-905 ENAGKILIESV
+905 ERFKPNAEDSSKI
-916 EFENLSASPESD
+916 
-928 EFFNRFMIVY
+928 
-938 NNGTAVLPLEKT
+938 
-950 ENSNIKECTY
+950 ECSY
-960 FLGANSTFNGIISH
+960 FLGANSSFEGKIYNWIYNLS
-974 FDYWFILL
+974 LL

-987 TYPGEQLTLSEK
+987 SYPNELTLSEK
-999 EDNLVIKNNTDTDLN
+999 GDNLVIKNNTNTDLN
-1014 LTFSLNTET
+1014 LTFSLNTGT

-1031 EISAPEFNGNW
+1031 QISAPEFNGNW

-1065 ANEIGNVVNTK
+1065 TNEIKNVFNTK
-1076 IQSHDITNVPKE
+1076 IQSLDIKNVQKE

-1111 EISIESGKLKVFVYT
+1111 ETSIESGKLKVFVYT

-1142 NTSVWPGVTMT
+1142 RTLDWPGVTMT

>member
-8 AHLAWLLLAGALF
+8 AYLAWLLLAGTLF
-21 GMIMAGCPTYIPD
+21 GLFIAGCQTDSPD
-34 SDNEN
+34 SDNDN
-39 KTENPSDNPAD
+39 KTENPSDNPSD
-50 NPSGETEI
+50 NPSESTPTETEFGTI
-58 GSVFG
+58 FG

-68 KTGLKYAF
+68 NTGLKYAF

-85 KNDTSIESGTFKNQ
+85 KHDTSIESGTFKNQ
-99 NDVSSN
+99 NDVTSN
-105 IRGIV
+105 IRSIV

-127 LTPKNMGGAKAS
+127 LTPKNMGGTKAN
-139 EKNPRNS
+139 EKNPA
-146 KITVIKTKNPGAI
+146 KTELNILKTEKPGAI
-159 FGNTPMFTEKDL
+159 FDNTQMFTEKEL
-171 KEIAE
+171 EEIAE
-176 KSAVTVWIQA
+176 KPAVTVWVQA

-191 VSYSVTSDTTVE
+191 VSYNVTSDTTVE
-203 KITDAISSKNESGR
+203 KITDAISSKNESSR

-237 DTKSFDVTNSTVYI
+237 DTKSFDVANSTVYI

-256 ILTEKPEN
+256 ILTEKPED
-264 FTFDENYKSSSNKL
+264 FTFDENYKSSSDKL
-278 YLMGTFGYQDEAD
+278 YLMGTFAYQDEAD
-291 NAEQI
+291 NAEQT

-309 IDKNIYKLSMYLP
+309 IEKNIYKLSMYLP

-330 SMPGFAYDYC
+330 SIPGFDYDYC

-359 SYYNVWYGKNGA
+359 SDYSVWSGKNGA
-371 LATGGGY
+371 LVTGGGY
-378 FNFFLDLS
+378 YNFFLDLS
-386 DEANPI
+386 DEAKPV
-392 MLIATDEQN
+392 MLVATDEQS
-401 DKVVE
+401 DKVIE

-425 QLAETEEGSGIYS
+425 QLAETEKGSGIYS
-438 LRESVEIPVSKDGN
+438 LRESVEIPASKDGKK
-452 PQGFSISDKTW
+452 QGFKISDKTW
-463 GAMTGSYGQ
+463 GAMTGEYGQ
-472 NWTRTEAIKLL
+472 NWTRTEGIKLL
-483 ENQYIAVDE
+483 ENQYIDVDE
-492 TYATRTQNFNLEY
+492 TYATRTQNYNLEY

-555 SNGNLTNKTHNAK
+555 SNGDLTNKTHNAK

-575 GILNK
+575 EILNK

-605 TSDLDIYPRI
+605 TSDLDIYPRL
-615 AETLEGNWVK
+615 ATTFAGGWVK
-625 NYLGEKISVKTGN
+625 NYLGKITVKPGN
-638 FYMCEIK
+638 FYMCEIR
-645 GHSITELNGWTNFAT
+645 GHTVTELNGWTDFAT
-660 DNADSYGSN
+660 ENADSYGSN
-669 EFRFAADSEFTI
+669 EFRWAADSEFTI
-681 TSVCYAYNF
+681 TSVCYAYNS

-699 ANDAKVLIDSVRFD
+699 ENSAKVLIDSVRFD
-713 KVTLADGSEYGISYD
+713 KVTLADDSEYGLSYGD
-728 DNKWQTLVA
+728 KKWETLVA
-737 SEETGNLEC
+737 SKETGNLEC

-752 KESITGKFYNYTHDI
+752 GESITGKFYDYVHDI
-767 NLLYNS
+767 NLLRNS
-773 IDYISNGLEL
+773 IDYVSNGLEL
-783 TRNDDNSFTIT
+783 TCKDDNSFTVI
-794 NTTDKTLNVT
+794 NTSDKTLNVT

-810 TLKVNLLLKDSMQQ
+810 TLKVSLLLKDSMQQ
-824 IELVGG
+824 IELVGD
-830 NVEKMIGTYDVE
+830 NVENMIRTYDVE

-851 SGSSAIAG
+851 SGIS
-859 KNVIRS
+859 NVSINGIL
-865 VFRTEAKDSIS
+865 RTEEKDSI
-876 HGYNDNSSI
+876 GYGSS
-885 YFEQY
+885 YTSGPFTLETY
-890 LYAYETGKASLVLKS
+890 CYAYKNGKASFILKTKETGIISSEPVTFEKITPNEEMIADFTLNYNGGVKS
-905 ENAGKILIESV
+905 EKFKPNAEDSSKI
-916 EFENLSASPESD
+916 
-928 EFFNRFMIVY
+928 
-938 NNGTAVLPLEKT
+938 
-950 ENSNIKECTY
+950 ECSY
-960 FLGANSTFNGIISH
+960 FLGANGTFEGKIYNWIYDLS
-974 FDYWFILL
+974 LL

-987 TYPGEQLTLSEK
+987 FYPNELTLSEK
-999 EDNLVIKNNTDTDLN
+999 GDNLVIKNNTDTDLN

-1023 RKVTLTTE
+1023 LKVTLTTE
-1031 EISAPEFNGNW
+1031 EISALEFNGNW

-1065 ANEIGNVVNTK
+1065 ANEIEYVFNTK
-1076 IQSHDITNVPKE
+1076 IQSLDITNVPKE

-1098 SEAYYKSTRTDKP
+1098 SAAYYKSTRTDKP
-1111 EISIESGKLKVFVYT
+1111 ETSIESGKLKVFVYT
-1126 DATAADL
+1126 DATPADL
-1133 HLYYWSESY
+1133 HLYYWSES
-1142 NTSVWPGVTMT
+1142 NAPTAWPGVTMT

>member
-8 AHLAWLLLAGALF
+8 AYLAWLLLAGALF
-21 GMIMAGCPTYIPD
+21 GLFITGCQTDSPD
-34 SDNEN
+34 SDNDN

-50 NPSGETEI
+50 NPSGGNEI

-99 NDVSSN
+99 NDVTSN

-176 KSAVTVWIQA
+176 KPAVTVWIQA

-191 VSYSVTSDTTVE
+191 VSYNVTSDTTVE
-203 KITDAISSKNESGR
+203 KITDAISSKNESSR

-237 DTKSFDVTNSTVYI
+237 DTKSFDVANSTVYI

-264 FTFDENYKSSSNKL
+264 FTFDENYKSSSDKL
-278 YLMGTFGYQDEAD
+278 YLMGTFAYQDEAD
-291 NAEQI
+291 NAEQT

-330 SMPGFAYDYC
+330 SMTGFSYDYC
-340 IPFDVKGSVP
+340 IPFEVKDSVQ
-350 KNEWFNVIK
+350 KNEWFEIVK
-359 SYYNVWYGKNGA
+359 SEYSTWYGKNGA

-378 FNFFLDLS
+378 YNFFLDLS
-386 DEANPI
+386 DEAKPV
-392 MLIATDEQN
+392 MLIATDEQS
-401 DKVVE
+401 DKVIE

-425 QLAETEEGSGIYS
+425 QLAETEKGSGIYS
-438 LRESVEIPVSKDGN
+438 LTESVEIPASKDGKK
-452 PQGFSISDKTW
+452 QGFKISDKTW
-463 GAMTGSYGQ
+463 GAMTGEYGQ
-472 NWTRTEAIKLL
+472 NWTRTEDIKLL
-483 ENQYIAVDE
+483 ENQYIDVDE
-492 TYATRTQNFNLEY
+492 TYATRTQNYNLEY

-555 SNGNLTNKTHNAK
+555 SNGDLTNKTHNAK

-575 GILNK
+575 EILNK

-605 TSDLDIYPRI
+605 TSDLDIYPRL
-615 AETLEGNWVK
+615 ATTFAGGWVK
-625 NYLGEKISVKTGN
+625 NYLGKITVEPGN

-645 GHSITELNGWTNFAT
+645 GHTVTELNGWTDFAT
-660 DNADSYGSN
+660 EKADSYGSN
-669 EFRFAADSEFTI
+669 EFRWAADSEFTI
-681 TSVCYAYNF
+681 TSVCYAYNS

-713 KVTLADGSEYGISYD
+713 KVTLADDSEYGLSYGEY
-728 DNKWQTLVA
+728 KKLVV
-737 SEETGNLEC
+737 SKETGNLEY
-746 TLTLAA
+746 TLILAA
-752 KESITGKFYNYTHDI
+752 GESITGKFYNYTHDI

-773 IDYISNGLEL
+773 IAHVSNGLEL
-783 TRNDDNSFTIT
+783 ICEDDNSFTVT

-810 TLKVNLLLKDSMQQ
+810 TLKVSLLLKDSMQQ

-830 NVEKMIGTYDVE
+830 NVENTIGTYDVE

-851 SGSSAIAG
+851 SGISDVSFAIDG
-859 KNVIRS
+859 IL
-865 VFRTEAKDSIS
+865 RTKEKDSI
-876 HGYNDNSSI
+876 GYGSS
-885 YFEQY
+885 YTSEPFTLETY
-890 LYAYETGKASLVLKS
+890 CYAYKKGKASFILETTKPGTISSEPVTFEKIALNEEKFAVFFLNYNDGVKS
-905 ENAGKILIESV
+905 EKFEPNAEDSSKI
-916 EFENLSASPESD
+916 
-928 EFFNRFMIVY
+928 
-938 NNGTAVLPLEKT
+938 
-950 ENSNIKECTY
+950 ECSY
-960 FLGANSTFNGIISH
+960 FLGANSSFEGKIYNWIYKLS
-974 FDYWFILL
+974 LL

-987 TYPGEQLTLSEK
+987 SYPNELTLSEK
-999 EDNLVIKNNTDTDLN
+999 GDNLVIKNNTDTDLN
-1014 LTFSLNTET
+1014 LTFSLNTGT

-1054 ETISLIFNETE
+1054 ETISLIFNESE
-1065 ANEIGNVVNTK
+1065 ANEIGNEIHTK
-1076 IQSHDITNVPKE
+1076 IQSLDITNVQKE

-1111 EISIESGKLKVFVYT
+1111 ETNIEAGKLKVFVYT

-1142 NTSVWPGVTMT
+1142 NTLVWPGVTMT
-1153 PVSTSAG
+1153 PVSISAG
-1160 E
+1160 K

>member
-1 MRMVKKA
+1 MVKKA
-8 AHLAWLLLAGALF
+8 AYLAWLLLAGALF
-21 GMIMAGCPTYIPD
+21 GLFIAGCQTDSSD
-34 SDNEN
+34 SDNDN

-50 NPSGETEI
+50 NPSGGNEI

-85 KNDTSIESGTFKNQ
+85 KNETSIESGTFKNQ
-99 NDVSSN
+99 NDVTSN

-176 KSAVTVWIQA
+176 KTAVTVWIQA

-191 VSYSVTSDTTVE
+191 VSYNVTSDTTVE
-203 KITDAISSKNESGR
+203 KITDAISSKNESSR

-237 DTKSFDVTNSTVYI
+237 DTKSFDVANSTVYI

-278 YLMGTFGYQDEAD
+278 YLMGTFAYQDEAD
-291 NAEQI
+291 NAKQL
-296 QWKAIDGFNDFKE
+296 QWTAIDNFNDFKE
-309 IDKNIYKLSMYLP
+309 IDRNIYKLSMYLP
-322 QNIYGFKI
+322 QNIYGFKVSI
-330 SMPGFAYDYC
+330 PGFAYDYS

-359 SYYNVWYGKNGA
+359 SDHDVWSGKNGA

-378 FNFFLDLS
+378 YNFFLDLS
-386 DEANPI
+386 DVAKPV
-392 MLIATDEQN
+392 MLVATDEQS

-425 QLAETEEGSGIYS
+425 QLAETEKGSGIYS
-438 LRESVEIPVSKDGN
+438 LTESVEIPASDGK
-452 PQGFSISDKTW
+452 PQGFKISDKTW
-463 GAMTGSYGQ
+463 GAMTGEYGQ
-472 NWTRTEAIKLL
+472 NWTRGTANIELK
-483 ENQYIAVDE
+483 ENQYVDVDE
-492 TYATRTQNFNLEY
+492 TYATRTQNNNLEY
-505 SFDGTYNFYL
+505 SFNGTYNFYL
-515 NINTSQLKIE
+515 NVNTSQLKIE

-540 EEKPEPKIATIYFYD
+540 EPKIATIYFYD
-555 SNGNLTNKTHNAK
+555 SNGDLTNKTHNAK

-575 GILNK
+575 EILNK

-605 TSDLDIYPRI
+605 TSDLDIYPRL
-615 AETLEGNWVK
+615 ATTFAGGWVE
-625 NYLGEKISVKTGN
+625 NYIGEKSVSAGN

-645 GHSITELNGWTNFAT
+645 GHTVTELNAWTDFAT
-660 DNADSYGSN
+660 DNADSYGSKK
-669 EFRFAADSEFTI
+669 FRIAADSEFTI
-681 TSVCYAYNF
+681 TSVCYAYIS
-690 GYANMSLKM
+690 GSANMSLKM
-699 ANDAKVLIDSVRFD
+699 ENSAKVLIDSVRFD
-713 KVTLADGSEYGISYD
+713 KVTLADDSEYGLSYGE
-728 DNKWQTLVA
+728 NYKKLVA
-737 SEETGNLEC
+737 SKETGNLEC

-752 KESITGKFYNYTHDI
+752 EESITGKFYNYTHGI

-773 IDYISNGLEL
+773 IDIDNVSNGLEL
-783 TRNDDNSFTIT
+783 TREDDNSFTVK
-794 NTTDKTLNVT
+794 NTSYDTDLNVT

-810 TLKVNLLLKDSMQQ
+810 TLKVSLLLKDFTQQ
-824 IELVGG
+824 IELGG
-830 NVEKMIGTYDVE
+830 DNVENVIGTYDVD

-851 SGSSAIAG
+851 SGISDDSFAIDG
-859 KNVIRS
+859 IL
-865 VFRTEAKDSIS
+865 RTEEKDSIGYDS
-876 HGYNDNSSI
+876 SYTSEPFTLETYCYAYKKGKVSFILETKKPGTISSEPVTFEKIALNEKTFALFTLNYNDGI
-885 YFEQY
+885 
-890 LYAYETGKASLVLKS
+890 KS
-905 ENAGKILIESV
+905 EKFKPNAEDSSKI
-916 EFENLSASPESD
+916 
-928 EFFNRFMIVY
+928 
-938 NNGTAVLPLEKT
+938 
-950 ENSNIKECTY
+950 ECSY
-960 FLGANSTFNGIISH
+960 FLGANSSFEGKIYNWIYKLS
-974 FDYWFILL
+974 LL

-987 TYPGEQLTLSEK
+987 SYPNELTLSEK
-999 EDNLVIKNNTDTDLN
+999 GDNLVIKNNTDTDLN
-1014 LTFSLNTET
+1014 LTFSLNTGT

-1042 YSYEIDT
+1042 YFCEIDT
-1049 TEISD
+1049 TKISD

-1065 ANEIGNVVNTK
+1065 
-1076 IQSHDITNVPKE
+1076 IQSHDIKNIQKE

-1098 SEAYYKSTRTDKP
+1098 SAAYYKSTRTDKP
-1111 EISIESGKLKVFVYT
+1111 ETSIESGKLKVFVYT

-1142 NTSVWPGVTMT
+1142 KSLVWPGVTMT

>member
-8 AHLAWLLLAGALF
+8 AYLAWLLLAGALF
-21 GMIMAGCPTYIPD
+21 GLFIAGCQTDSSD
-34 SDNEN
+34 SDNDN

-50 NPSGETEI
+50 NPTGGNEI

-68 KTGLKYAF
+68 NTGLKYAF

-99 NDVSSN
+99 NDVTSN

-176 KSAVTVWIQA
+176 KPAVTVWIQA

-191 VSYSVTSDTTVE
+191 VSYNVTSDTTVE
-203 KITDAISSKNESGR
+203 KITDAISSKNESSR

-237 DTKSFDVTNSTVYI
+237 DTKSFDVANSTVYI

-256 ILTEKPEN
+256 ILTEKPED
-264 FTFDENYKSSSNKL
+264 FTFDENYKSSSDKL
-278 YLMGTFGYQDEAD
+278 YLMGTFAYQDEAD
-291 NAEQI
+291 NAEQT
-296 QWKAIDGFNDFKE
+296 QWKAIDEFNDFKE

-330 SMPGFAYDYC
+330 SMPGFSYDYC
-340 IPFDVKGSVP
+340 IPFEVKGSVQ

-359 SYYNVWYGKNGA
+359 SDFHVWTGKNGA

-378 FNFFLDLS
+378 YNFFLDLS
-386 DEANPI
+386 DEAKPV
-392 MLIATDEQN
+392 MLVATDEQN

-425 QLAETEEGSGIYS
+425 QLVESKSETGIYS
-438 LRESVEIPVSKDGN
+438 LTESVEIPASKDGKK
-452 PQGFSISDKTW
+452 QGFKISDKTW
-463 GAMTGSYGQ
+463 GAMTGEYAQ
-472 NWTRTEAIKLL
+472 NNGKTIELK
-483 ENQYIAVDE
+483 ENQYITVDE
-492 TYATRTQNFNLEY
+492 TYATRTQNSNLEY

-515 NINTSQLKIE
+515 NVNTSQLKIE
-525 NPNASTPEQK
+525 NPNASTPE
-535 PEEKP
+535 
-540 EEKPEPKIATIYFYD
+540 EKPEPKIANIYFYD
-555 SNGNLTNKTHNAK
+555 SNGDFTNKTHNAK

-575 GILNK
+575 EILNK

-605 TSDLDIYPRI
+605 TSDLDIYPRL
-615 AETLEGNWVK
+615 ATTFAGGWVK
-625 NYLGEKISVKTGN
+625 NSLGEITVEPGN

-645 GHSITELNGWTNFAT
+645 GHTVTELNGWTDFAT
-660 DNADSYGSN
+660 ENADSYGSN
-669 EFRFAADSEFTI
+669 EFRWAADSEFTI
-681 TSVCYAYNF
+681 TSVCYAYTS
-690 GYANMSLKM
+690 GSAKMSLKM
-699 ANDAKVLIDSVRFD
+699 ANSAKVLIDSVRFD
-713 KVTLADGSEYGISYD
+713 RVTLSDDSEYGLSYG
-728 DNKWQTLVA
+728 DNKWETLVV
-737 SEETGNLEC
+737 SKETGNLEC

-752 KESITGKFYNYTHDI
+752 GENITGKFYNYTYNI

-773 IDYISNGLEL
+773 IDYVSNGLEL
-783 TRNDDNSFTIT
+783 TCKDDNSFTVT
-794 NTTDKTLNVT
+794 NTSDKTLDVT

-810 TLKVNLLLKDSMQQ
+810 TLKVSLLQKDSMQQ
-824 IELVGG
+824 IELAGG
-830 NVEKMIGTYDVE
+830 NVENMIGTYDVE

-876 HGYNDNSSI
+876 HEYNEDSSI

-890 LYAYETGKASLVLKS
+890 LYVYETGKASLVLKS

-916 EFENLSASPESD
+916 EFENLSASLEYD
-928 EFFNRFMIVY
+928 EFFNRFTIAY
-938 NNGTAVLPLEKT
+938 NNETKFLPLEKT
-950 ENSNIKECTY
+950 ENSNIKKCTY
-960 FLGANSTFNGIISH
+960 FLGANSTFDGIISH
-974 FDYWFILL
+974 LDYWFVLL

-987 TYPGEQLTLSEK
+987 TYPREQLTLSEK
-999 EDNLVIKNNTDTDLN
+999 GDNLVIKNNTDTDLN

-1023 RKVTLTTE
+1023 LKVTLTTE

-1042 YSYEIDT
+1042 YSCEIDT
-1049 TEISD
+1049 TKISD

-1065 ANEIGNVVNTK
+1065 ANQSLDINNV
-1076 IQSHDITNVPKE
+1076 QKE
-1088 GAVYYEWQNS
+1088 DAVYYEWQNS
-1098 SEAYYKSTRTDKP
+1098 SAAYYKSTRTDKP
-1111 EISIESGKLKVFVYT
+1111 ETSFESGKLKVFVYT

-1133 HLYYWSESY
+1133 HLYYWSES
-1142 NTSVWPGVTMT
+1142 NKPVDWPGVTMI

>member
-8 AHLAWLLLAGALF
+8 AYLAWLLLAGAVFGLF
-21 GMIMAGCPTYIPD
+21 IAGCQTDSPD
-34 SDNEN
+34 SDNDN

-50 NPSGETEI
+50 NPSGGNEI

-176 KSAVTVWIQA
+176 KPAVTVWIQA
-186 ENLPK
+186 EKLPK
-191 VSYSVTSDTTVE
+191 VSYNVTSDTTVE
-203 KITDAISSKNESGR
+203 KITDAISSKNESSR

-237 DTKSFDVTNSTVYI
+237 DTKSFDVANSTVYI

-256 ILTEKPEN
+256 ILTEKPED
-264 FTFDENYKSSSNKL
+264 FTFDENYKSSSDKL
-278 YLMGTFGYQDEAD
+278 YLMGTFAYQDEAD
-291 NAEQI
+291 NAEQT

-330 SMPGFAYDYC
+330 SMTGFSYDYC
-340 IPFDVKGSVP
+340 IPFEVKDSVQ
-350 KNEWFNVIK
+350 KNKWFEIVK
-359 SYYNVWYGKNGA
+359 SEYSTWYGKNGA

-378 FNFFLDLS
+378 YNFFLDLS
-386 DEANPI
+386 DEAKPV
-392 MLIATDEQN
+392 MLVATDEQS
-401 DKVVE
+401 DKVIE

-425 QLAETEEGSGIYS
+425 QLAETEKGSGIYS
-438 LRESVEIPVSKDGN
+438 LTESVEIPASKDGKK
-452 PQGFSISDKTW
+452 QGFKISDKTW
-463 GAMTGSYGQ
+463 GAMTGEYGQ
-472 NWTRTEAIKLL
+472 NWTRTEDIKLL
-483 ENQYIAVDE
+483 ENQYIDVDE
-492 TYATRTQNFNLEY
+492 TYATRTQNYNLEY

-540 EEKPEPKIATIYFYD
+540 EPKIATIYFYD
-555 SNGNLTNKTHNAK
+555 SEGNLTGKTHNAK
-568 VGTQITE
+568 VGSQITE
-575 GILNK
+575 EILNK

-586 IFGWYIKD
+586 IFGWYING
-594 TNKKLELPFTI
+594 TNKKLDLPFTI
-605 TSDLDIYPRI
+605 TSDLDIYPRV
-615 AETLEGNWVK
+615 ATTFAGGWVE
-625 NYLGEKISVKTGN
+625 NYIGEKSVSAGN

-645 GHSITELNGWTNFAT
+645 GHTVTELNGWTNFAT
-660 DNADSYGSN
+660 VNADSCGSQ
-669 EFRFAADSEFTI
+669 EFRWAADSDFI
-681 TSVCYAYNF
+681 IKSVCYAYNY
-690 GYANMSLKM
+690 GSAEMSLKM
-699 ANDAKVLIDSVRFD
+699 ANSAKVLIDSVRFYPVESFTD
-713 KVTLADGSEYGISYD
+713 ESEYGLSYGE
-728 DNKWQTLVA
+728 NYKKLVA
-737 SEETGNLEC
+737 SKETGNLEC

-752 KESITGKFYNYTHDI
+752 EESITGKFYNYTHYI

-773 IDYISNGLEL
+773 IDIDNVSNGLEL
-783 TRNDDNSFTIT
+783 TREDDNSFTVK
-794 NTTDKTLNVT
+794 NTSYDTDLNVT

-810 TLKVNLLLKDSMQQ
+810 TLKVSLLLKDFTQQ

-830 NVEKMIGTYDVE
+830 NVENVIGTYDVE

-851 SGSSAIAG
+851 SGIS
-859 KNVIRS
+859 NVSINGIL
-865 VFRTEAKDSIS
+865 RTEEKDSIGYGS
-876 HGYNDNSSI
+876 SYTSEPFTLETYCYAYKKGKVSFILETTKPGTISSEPVTFEKIALNEEMFAVFTLNYNDGS
-885 YFEQY
+885 
-890 LYAYETGKASLVLKS
+890 KS
-905 ENAGKILIESV
+905 EKFKPNAEDSSKI
-916 EFENLSASPESD
+916 
-928 EFFNRFMIVY
+928 
-938 NNGTAVLPLEKT
+938 
-950 ENSNIKECTY
+950 ECSY
-960 FLGANSTFNGIISH
+960 FLGANNSFEGKIYNWIYNLS
-974 FDYWFILL
+974 LL

-987 TYPGEQLTLSEK
+987 SYPNKLTLSEK
-999 EDNLVIKNNTDTDLN
+999 GDNLVIKNNTDTDLN
-1014 LTFSLNTET
+1014 LTFSLNTGT

-1049 TEISD
+1049 TKISD

-1065 ANEIGNVVNTK
+1065 
-1076 IQSHDITNVPKE
+1076 IQSLNITNVPKE

-1098 SEAYYKSTRTDKP
+1098 STAYYKSTRTDKP
-1111 EISIESGKLKVFVYT
+1111 ETSIESGKLKVFVYT

-1133 HLYYWSESY
+1133 YLYYWSESY
-1142 NTSVWPGVTMT
+1142 NPLTWPGVTMT

>member
-8 AHLAWLLLAGALF
+8 AYLAWLLLAGALF
-21 GMIMAGCPTYIPD
+21 GMIMAGCQTYIPD
-34 SDNEN
+34 SDNDN

-99 NDVSSN
+99 NDVTSN
-105 IRGIV
+105 IRGII

-237 DTKSFDVTNSTVYI
+237 DTKSFDVANSTVYI

-264 FTFDENYKSSSNKL
+264 FTFDENYKSSSEKL

-378 FNFFLDLS
+378 YNFFLDLS

-438 LRESVEIPVSKDGN
+438 LRESVKIPVSKDGN

-472 NWTRTEAIKLL
+472 NWTRTEDIKLL

-575 GILNK
+575 EILNK

-594 TNKKLELPFTI
+594 TNEKLELPFTI
-605 TSDLDIYPRI
+605 TSDLDIYPRV

-625 NYLGEKISVKTGN
+625 NYLGKITVEPGN
-638 FYMCEIK
+638 FYKCEIK
-645 GHSITELNGWTNFAT
+645 GHSITELNGWTDFAT

-669 EFRFAADSEFTI
+669 EFKFAADSEFTI

-713 KVTLADGSEYGISYD
+713 KVTLDDDSKYVLSYGENY
-728 DNKWQTLVA
+728 KKLVA

-773 IDYISNGLEL
+773 IDYVSNGLEL
-783 TRNDDNSFTIT
+783 TRNDDNSFTLT

-830 NVEKMIGTYDVE
+830 NVENMIGTYDVE

-865 VFRTEAKDSIS
+865 IFRTEAKDSIS

-1065 ANEIGNVVNTK
+1065 ANEINTK

-1098 SEAYYKSTRTDKP
+1098 SKAYYKSTKTDKP
-1111 EISIESGKLKVFVYT
+1111 ETSIESGKLKVFVYT

-1142 NTSVWPGVTMT
+1142 NPLAWPGVTMT

>member
-1 MRMVKKA
+1 MVKKA
-8 AHLAWLLLAGALF
+8 AYLAWLLLAGALF
-21 GMIMAGCPTYIPD
+21 GLFIAGCQTDSSD
-34 SDNEN
+34 SDNDN

-50 NPSGETEI
+50 NPSGGNEI

-99 NDVSSN
+99 NDVTSN

-176 KSAVTVWIQA
+176 KPAVTVWIQA

-191 VSYSVTSDTTVE
+191 VSYNVTSDTTVE
-203 KITDAISSKNESGR
+203 KITDAISSKNESSR

-237 DTKSFDVTNSTVYI
+237 DTKSFDVANSTVYI

-256 ILTEKPEN
+256 ILTEKPED
-264 FTFDENYKSSSNKL
+264 FTFDENYKSSSDKL
-278 YLMGTFGYQDEAD
+278 YLMGTFAYQDEAD

-330 SMPGFAYDYC
+330 SIPGFAYDYC
-340 IPFDVKGSVP
+340 IPFDVKSSVP

-378 FNFFLDLS
+378 YNFFLDLS

-392 MLIATDEQN
+392 MLIATDEQS

-425 QLAETEEGSGIYS
+425 QLAETEKGSGIYS
-438 LRESVEIPVSKDGN
+438 LTESVEIPVSKDGN

-472 NWTRTEAIKLL
+472 NWTRTEDIKLL

-540 EEKPEPKIATIYFYD
+540 EPKIATIYFYD
-555 SNGNLTNKTHNAK
+555 SEGNLTGKTHNAK
-568 VGTQITE
+568 VGSQITE
-575 GILNK
+575 EILNK

-586 IFGWYIKD
+586 IFGWYING
-594 TNKKLELPFTI
+594 TNKKLDLPFTI
-605 TSDLDIYPRI
+605 TSDLNVYPRV
-615 AETLEGNWVK
+615 ATTFAGGWVE
-625 NYLGEKISVKTGN
+625 NYIGEKSVSAGN

-645 GHSITELNGWTNFAT
+645 GHTVTELNGWTNFAT
-660 DNADSYGSN
+660 ENADSYGSN
-669 EFRFAADSEFTI
+669 EFRWAADSDFTI
-681 TSVCYAYNF
+681 TSVCYAYNS

-713 KVTLADGSEYGISYD
+713 KVTLAESEYGLSYGE
-728 DNKWQTLVA
+728 NYKKYKKLVA
-737 SEETGNLEC
+737 SKETGNLEC
-746 TLTLAA
+746 TLTLVAE
-752 KESITGKFYNYTHDI
+752 ESITGKFYNYTHDI

-773 IDYISNGLEL
+773 IDIDNVSNGLEL
-783 TRNDDNSFTIT
+783 TREDDNSFTVKNT
-794 NTTDKTLNVT
+794 NYDTDLNVT

-810 TLKVNLLLKDSMQQ
+810 TLKVSLLLKDFTQQ

-830 NVEKMIGTYDVE
+830 NLENVIGTYDVE

-851 SGSSAIAG
+851 SGIS
-859 KNVIRS
+859 NVSINGIL
-865 VFRTEAKDSIS
+865 RTEEKDSI
-876 HGYNDNSSI
+876 GYGSS
-885 YFEQY
+885 YTSEPFTLETY
-890 LYAYETGKASLVLKS
+890 CYAYKSGKASFILKTTKTGTISSEPVTFEKITPNEEMFAGFTLNYNDGLKS
-905 ENAGKILIESV
+905 EKFAPNAEDSSKI
-916 EFENLSASPESD
+916 
-928 EFFNRFMIVY
+928 
-938 NNGTAVLPLEKT
+938 
-950 ENSNIKECTY
+950 ECSY
-960 FLGANSTFNGIISH
+960 FLGANNSFEGKIYNWIYNLS
-974 FDYWFILL
+974 LL

-987 TYPGEQLTLSEK
+987 SYPNELTLSEK
-999 EDNLVIKNNTDTDLN
+999 GDNLVIKNNTDIDLN
-1014 LTFSLNTET
+1014 LTFSLNTGT

-1065 ANEIGNVVNTK
+1065 TNEIKNVFNTK
-1076 IQSHDITNVPKE
+1076 IQSLDITNVQKE

-1098 SEAYYKSTRTDKP
+1098 SAAYYKSTRTDKP
-1111 EISIESGKLKVFVYT
+1111 ETSIESGKLKVFVYT

-1133 HLYYWSESY
+1133 YLYYWSESY
-1142 NTSVWPGVTMT
+1142 NPLTWPGVTMT
-1153 PVSTSAG
+1153 PVSTSAR

>member
-8 AHLAWLLLAGALF
+8 AYLAWLLLAGALF
-21 GMIMAGCPTYIPD
+21 GLFIAGCQTDSPD
-34 SDNEN
+34 SDNDN

-50 NPSGETEI
+50 NPSGGNEI

-99 NDVSSN
+99 NDVTSN

-176 KSAVTVWIQA
+176 KPAVTVWIQA

-191 VSYSVTSDTTVE
+191 VSYNVTSDTTVE
-203 KITDAISSKNESGR
+203 KITDAISSKNESSR

-237 DTKSFDVTNSTVYI
+237 DTKSFDVANSTVYI

-256 ILTEKPEN
+256 ILTEKPED
-264 FTFDENYKSSSNKL
+264 FTFDENYKSSSDKL
-278 YLMGTFGYQDEAD
+278 YLMGTFAYQDEAD
-291 NAEQI
+291 NAEQT

-330 SMPGFAYDYC
+330 SMTGFSYDYC
-340 IPFDVKGSVP
+340 IPFEVKGSVQ
-350 KNEWFNVIK
+350 KNKWFEIVK
-359 SYYNVWYGKNGA
+359 SEYSTWYGKNGA

-378 FNFFLDLS
+378 YNFFLDLS
-386 DEANPI
+386 DEAKPV
-392 MLIATDEQN
+392 MLVATDEQS
-401 DKVVE
+401 DKVIE

-425 QLAETEEGSGIYS
+425 QLAETEKGSGIYS
-438 LRESVEIPVSKDGN
+438 LTESVEIPASKDGKK
-452 PQGFSISDKTW
+452 QGFKISDKTW
-463 GAMTGSYGQ
+463 GAMTGEYGQ
-472 NWTRTEAIKLL
+472 NRTRGTANIELK
-483 ENQYIAVDE
+483 ENQYVDVDE
-492 TYATRTQNFNLEY
+492 TYATRTQNNNLEY
-505 SFDGTYNFYL
+505 SFNGTYNFYL
-515 NINTSQLKIE
+515 NVNTSQLKIE
-525 NPNASTPEQK
+525 NPNASTPEQ
-535 PEEKP
+535 
-540 EEKPEPKIATIYFYD
+540 KPEPKIATIYFYD

-575 GILNK
+575 EILNK

-594 TNKKLELPFTI
+594 TNKKLELPFPI
-605 TSDLDIYPRI
+605 TSDLDIYPRL
-615 AETLEGNWVK
+615 ATTFAGGWVK
-625 NYLGEKISVKTGN
+625 NYLGKIKVKPGN

-645 GHSITELNGWTNFAT
+645 GHTVTELNGWTDFAT
-660 DNADSYGSN
+660 ENADSYGSN
-669 EFRFAADSEFTI
+669 EFRWAADSEFTI
-681 TSVCYAYNF
+681 TSVCYAYNS

-699 ANDAKVLIDSVRFD
+699 ANKAKVLIDSVRFD
-713 KVTLADGSEYGISYD
+713 KVTLADDSEYGLSYG
-728 DNKWQTLVA
+728 DNKWETLVA

-746 TLTLAA
+746 TLTLVAR
-752 KESITGKFYNYTHDI
+752 ESIKGKFYNHTHDI

-773 IDYISNGLEL
+773 IDYVSNGLEL
-783 TRNDDNSFTIT
+783 TPEDDNSFTVK
-794 NTTDKTLNVT
+794 NTSYDTDLNVT

-810 TLKVNLLLKDSMQQ
+810 TLKVSLLLKDSMQQ
-824 IELVGG
+824 IELFGD
-830 NVEKMIGTYDVE
+830 NVENMIGTYDVE

-851 SGSSAIAG
+851 SGIS
-859 KNVIRS
+859 NVSINGIL
-865 VFRTEAKDSIS
+865 RTEEKDSI
-876 HGYNDNSSI
+876 GYGSS
-885 YFEQY
+885 YTSEPFTLETY
-890 LYAYETGKASLVLKS
+890 CYAYKSGKASFILKTTKTGTISSKPVTFEKITPNEEMIADFTLEYNDGLKS
-905 ENAGKILIESV
+905 EKFKPNAEDSSKI
-916 EFENLSASPESD
+916 
-928 EFFNRFMIVY
+928 
-938 NNGTAVLPLEKT
+938 
-950 ENSNIKECTY
+950 ECSY
-960 FLGANSTFNGIISH
+960 FLGANSSFEGKIYNWIYRLS
-974 FDYWFILL
+974 LL

-987 TYPGEQLTLSEK
+987 SYPNELTLSEK
-999 EDNLVIKNNTDTDLN
+999 GDNLVIKNNTATDLN
-1014 LTFSLNTET
+1014 LTFSLNTGT

-1054 ETISLIFNETE
+1054 ETISLIFNESE
-1065 ANEIGNVVNTK
+1065 ANEIGNEIHTK
-1076 IQSHDITNVPKE
+1076 IQSLDITNVQKE

-1111 EISIESGKLKVFVYT
+1111 ETNIEAEKLKVFVYT

-1142 NTSVWPGVTMT
+1142 KELDWPGVTMT

>member
-1 MRMVKKA
+1 MRMVKKVA
-8 AHLAWLLLAGALF
+8 YLAWLLLAGALF
-21 GMIMAGCPTYIPD
+21 GMIMAGCQTYIPD
-34 SDNEN
+34 SDNDN

-99 NDVSSN
+99 NDVTSN
-105 IRGIV
+105 IRGII

-176 KSAVTVWIQA
+176 KPAVTVWIQA

-191 VSYSVTSDTTVE
+191 VSYNVTSDTTVE

-237 DTKSFDVTNSTVYI
+237 DTKSFDVANSTVYI

-256 ILTEKPEN
+256 ILTEKPKN
-264 FTFDENYKSSSNKL
+264 FTFDENYKSSSEKL

-378 FNFFLDLS
+378 YNFFLDLS

-472 NWTRTEAIKLL
+472 NWTRTEDIKLL

-575 GILNK
+575 EILNK

-625 NYLGEKISVKTGN
+625 NYLGKITVKPGN

-645 GHSITELNGWTNFAT
+645 GHTVTELNGWTDFAT
-660 DNADSYGSN
+660 DDADSYGSN

-690 GYANMSLKM
+690 GYASMSLKM

-713 KVTLADGSEYGISYD
+713 KVTLDDDSEYVLSYGE
-728 DNKWQTLVA
+728 NYKKLVA

-752 KESITGKFYNYTHDI
+752 KESITGKFYNYTHDL

-773 IDYISNGLEL
+773 IDYVSNGLEL
-783 TRNDDNSFTIT
+783 TPEDNNSFTVT

-810 TLKVNLLLKDSMQQ
+810 TLKVSLLLKDSMQQ

-830 NVEKMIGTYDVE
+830 NVENMIGTYDVE

-876 HGYNDNSSI
+876 YGYNDNSSI

-916 EFENLSASPESD
+916 EFENLSASLESD
-928 EFFNRFMIVY
+928 EFFNRFTIVY
-938 NNGTAVLPLEKT
+938 NNGTAVLPLEET

-1065 ANEIGNVVNTK
+1065 ANEINTK

-1098 SEAYYKSTRTDKP
+1098 SEAYYKSTKTDKP
-1111 EISIESGKLKVFVYT
+1111 ETSIESGKLKVFVYT

-1142 NTSVWPGVTMT
+1142 NPLAWPGVTMT

>member
-8 AHLAWLLLAGALF
+8 AYLAWLLLAGALF
-21 GMIMAGCPTYIPD
+21 GMIIAGCQTDSPD
-34 SDNEN
+34 SDNDN

-50 NPSGETEI
+50 NPSGGNEI

-99 NDVSSN
+99 NDVTSN

-171 KEIAE
+171 KEIA
-176 KSAVTVWIQA
+176 KKPAVTVWIQA

-191 VSYSVTSDTTVE
+191 VSYNVTSDTTVE
-203 KITDAISSKNESGR
+203 KITDAISSKNESSR

-237 DTKSFDVTNSTVYI
+237 DTKSFDVANSTVYI

-340 IPFDVKGSVP
+340 IPFDIKSSVP

-378 FNFFLDLS
+378 YNFFLDLS

-392 MLIATDEQN
+392 MLIATDEQS

-425 QLAETEEGSGIYS
+425 QLVESKSETGIYS

-472 NWTRTEAIKLL
+472 NCTRTEEIKLL

-555 SNGNLTNKTHNAK
+555 SNGDLTNKTHNAK

-575 GILNK
+575 EILNK

-605 TSDLDIYPRI
+605 TSDLDIYPRL
-615 AETLEGNWVK
+615 ATTFAGGWVK
-625 NYLGEKISVKTGN
+625 NYLGKITVKPGN

-645 GHSITELNGWTNFAT
+645 GHTVTELNGWTDFAT
-660 DNADSYGSN
+660 ENADSYGSN
-669 EFRFAADSEFTI
+669 EFRWAADSEFTI
-681 TSVCYAYNF
+681 TSVCYAYNS

-699 ANDAKVLIDSVRFD
+699 ANSAKVLIDSVRFD
-713 KVTLADGSEYGISYD
+713 KVTLADDSEYGLSYGEY
-728 DNKWQTLVA
+728 KKLVV
-737 SEETGNLEC
+737 SKETGNLEC

-752 KESITGKFYNYTHDI
+752 RENITGKFYNYTHDI

-773 IDYISNGLEL
+773 IDYVSNGLEL
-783 TRNDDNSFTIT
+783 TPEDDNSFTVT

-810 TLKVNLLLKDSMQQ
+810 TLKVSLLLKDSMQQ

-830 NVEKMIGTYDVE
+830 NVEKVIGTYDVE

-851 SGSSAIAG
+851 SGISDVSFAIDG
-859 KNVIRS
+859 IL
-865 VFRTEAKDSIS
+865 RTEEKDSI
-876 HGYNDNSSI
+876 GYGYSYTSEPFTLET
-885 YFEQY
+885 YC
-890 LYAYETGKASLVLKS
+890 YAYKNGKASFILKTTETGTISS
-905 ENAGKILIESV
+905 EPVTFEKITPNEEMIADFTLEYNDGLKHETFKPNAVDS
-916 EFENLSASPESD
+916 S
-928 EFFNRFMIVY
+928 
-938 NNGTAVLPLEKT
+938 KT
-950 ENSNIKECTY
+950 ECTY
-960 FLGANSTFNGIISH
+960 FLGANGTFEGKIYHRIYNLS
-974 FDYWFILL
+974 LL

-987 TYPGEQLTLSEK
+987 SYPNELTLSEK
-999 EDNLVIKNNTDTDLN
+999 GDNLVIKNNTDTDLN
-1014 LTFSLNTET
+1014 LTFSLNTGT
-1023 RKVTLTTE
+1023 RKVSLTTE

-1049 TEISD
+1049 TNFSA
-1054 ETISLIFNETE
+1054 ETISLIFNSSTGPQSYNIE
-1065 ANEIGNVVNTK
+1065 NVQKSGV
-1076 IQSHDITNVPKE
+1076 
-1088 GAVYYEWQNS
+1088 VYYEWDYS
-1098 SEAYYKSTRTDKP
+1098 SGNYYISKKENKP
-1111 EISIESGKLKVFVYT
+1111 SAEIENGKLKVFVYT
-1126 DATAADL
+1126 NAESCN
-1133 HLYYWSESY
+1133 LYYWGNASDSNY
-1142 NTSVWPGVTMT
+1142 TKKWPGVTMT

>member
-8 AHLAWLLLAGALF
+8 AYLAWLLLAGALF
-21 GMIMAGCPTYIPD
+21 GLFITGCQTDSPD
-34 SDNEN
+34 SDNDN

-50 NPSGETEI
+50 NPSGGNEI

-85 KNDTSIESGTFKNQ
+85 KNDTSLESGTFKNQ
-99 NDVSSN
+99 NDVTSN

-176 KSAVTVWIQA
+176 KPAVTVWIQA

-191 VSYSVTSDTTVE
+191 VSYNVTSDTTVE
-203 KITDAISSKNESGR
+203 KITSAISSKNESSR

-237 DTKSFDVTNSTVYI
+237 DTKSFDVANSTVYI

-340 IPFDVKGSVP
+340 IPFDVKSSVP

-359 SYYNVWYGKNGA
+359 SYYKVWYGKNGA

-378 FNFFLDLS
+378 YNFFLDLS

-392 MLIATDEQN
+392 MLIATDEQS

-425 QLAETEEGSGIYS
+425 QLAETEKGSGIYS
-438 LRESVEIPVSKDGN
+438 LTESVEIPVSKDGN

-472 NWTRTEAIKLL
+472 NWTRTEDIKLL

-555 SNGNLTNKTHNAK
+555 SNGDLTNKTHNAK

-575 GILNK
+575 EILNK

-605 TSDLDIYPRI
+605 TSDLDIYPRL
-615 AETLEGNWVK
+615 ATTFAGGWVK
-625 NYLGEKISVKTGN
+625 NYLGKITVKPGN

-645 GHSITELNGWTNFAT
+645 GHTVTELNGWTDFAT
-660 DNADSYGSN
+660 ENADSCGSN
-669 EFRFAADSEFTI
+669 KFKIAADSEFTI
-681 TSVCYAYNF
+681 TSVCYAYNS

-713 KVTLADGSEYGISYD
+713 KVTLADDSEYGLSYG
-728 DNKWQTLVA
+728 DNKWETLVA
-737 SEETGNLEC
+737 SKETGNLEC

-752 KESITGKFYNYTHDI
+752 KDSIKGKFYNYTHDI

-773 IDYISNGLEL
+773 IAHVSNGLEL
-783 TRNDDNSFTIT
+783 ICEDDNSFTVT

-810 TLKVNLLLKDSMQQ
+810 TLKVSLLLKDSMQQ
-824 IELVGG
+824 IELNGG
-830 NVEKMIGTYDVE
+830 NVENMIGTYDVE

-851 SGSSAIAG
+851 SGIS
-859 KNVIRS
+859 NVSINGIL
-865 VFRTEAKDSIS
+865 RTEEKDSI
-876 HGYNDNSSI
+876 GYGSS
-885 YFEQY
+885 YTSEPFTLETY
-890 LYAYETGKASLVLKS
+890 CYAYKNGKASFILKTKETGTISSEPVTFEKITPNEEMFAVFTLNYNDGVKS
-905 ENAGKILIESV
+905 EKFKPNAEDSSKI
-916 EFENLSASPESD
+916 
-928 EFFNRFMIVY
+928 
-938 NNGTAVLPLEKT
+938 
-950 ENSNIKECTY
+950 ECSY
-960 FLGANSTFNGIISH
+960 FLGANSSFEGKIYNRIYDLS
-974 FDYWFILL
+974 LL

-987 TYPGEQLTLSEK
+987 SYPNELTLSEK
-999 EDNLVIKNNTDTDLN
+999 EDNFVIKNNTDTDLN
-1014 LTFSLNTET
+1014 LTFSLNTGT

-1049 TEISD
+1049 TNFSA
-1054 ETISLIFNETE
+1054 ETISLIFNFSAGPQSYNIE
-1065 ANEIGNVVNTK
+1065 NVQKSGV
-1076 IQSHDITNVPKE
+1076 
-1088 GAVYYEWQNS
+1088 VYYEWDYS
-1098 SEAYYKSTRTDKP
+1098 SGNYYISKKENKP
-1111 EISIESGKLKVFVYT
+1111 SAEIENGKLKVFVYT
-1126 DATAADL
+1126 NTESCN
-1133 HLYYWSESY
+1133 LYYWGNASDSNYTKE
-1142 NTSVWPGVTMT
+1142 WPGVTMT
-1153 PVSTSAG
+1153 PISTSAG

>member
-1 MRMVKKA
+1 MVKKVA
-8 AHLAWLLLAGALF
+8 YLAWLLLAGALF
-21 GMIMAGCPTYIPD
+21 GMIMAGCQTYIPD
-34 SDNEN
+34 SDNDN

-99 NDVSSN
+99 NDVNSN

-116 QSAKSVKYGYL
+116 QSTKSVKYGYL

-176 KSAVTVWIQA
+176 KPAVTVWIQA

-191 VSYSVTSDTTVE
+191 VSYNVTSDTTVE

-237 DTKSFDVTNSTVYI
+237 DTKSFDVANSTVYI

-264 FTFDENYKSSSNKL
+264 FTFDENYKSSSEKL

-359 SYYNVWYGKNGA
+359 SYSDVWYGKNGA

-378 FNFFLDLS
+378 YNFFLDLS

-392 MLIATDEQN
+392 MLIATDEQS

-425 QLAETEEGSGIYS
+425 QLAETEKGSGIYS
-438 LRESVEIPVSKDGN
+438 LTESVEIPASKDGK
-452 PQGFSISDKTW
+452 PQGFKISDKTW
-463 GAMTGSYGQ
+463 GAMTGEYGQ
-472 NWTRTEAIKLL
+472 NWTRIEDIKFL
-483 ENQYIAVDE
+483 ENQYITVDE

-555 SNGNLTNKTHNAK
+555 SNGDLTNKTHNAK

-575 GILNK
+575 EILNK

-594 TNKKLELPFTI
+594 TNEKLELPFTI
-605 TSDLDIYPRI
+605 TSNLDIYPRV

-625 NYLGEKISVKTGN
+625 NYLGKITVKPGN

-645 GHSITELNGWTNFAT
+645 GHTVTELNGWTDFAT

-690 GYANMSLKM
+690 GYASMSLKM

-713 KVTLADGSEYGISYD
+713 KVTLDDDSEYVLSYGE
-728 DNKWQTLVA
+728 NYKTLVA

-752 KESITGKFYNYTHDI
+752 KESITGKFYNYTHDL

-773 IDYISNGLEL
+773 IDYVSNGLEL
-783 TRNDDNSFTIT
+783 TPEDDNSFTVT

-830 NVEKMIGTYDVE
+830 NVENMIRTYDVE

-987 TYPGEQLTLSEK
+987 TYPEEQLTLSEK

-1065 ANEIGNVVNTK
+1065 ANEINTK

-1098 SEAYYKSTRTDKP
+1098 SKAYYKSTKTDKP
-1111 EISIESGKLKVFVYT
+1111 ETSIESGKLKVFVYT

-1142 NTSVWPGVTMT
+1142 NPLAWPGVTMT

>member
-1 MRMVKKA
+1 MKKMRK
-8 AHLAWLLLAGALF
+8 LAYCLWILILSGAFNMSYISCQNDTLASSESTPTGTEF
-21 GMIMAGCPTYIPD
+21 GTI
-34 SDNEN
+34 
-39 KTENPSDNPAD
+39 
-50 NPSGETEI
+50 
-58 GSVFG
+58 FG

-68 KTGLKYAF
+68 LTNLKYAF
-76 NEDGTYSIS
+76 NSDGTYSIS
-85 KNDTSIESGTFKNQ
+85 KNNTSIEKGTFTEQKNKTG
-99 NDVSSN
+99 SRFS
-105 IRGIV
+105 
-110 ARAMRE
+110 RAMTMN
-116 QSAKSVKYGYL
+116 SINYL
-127 LTPKNMGGAKAS
+127 FLLEPLSRGGTKAN
-139 EKNPRNS
+139 EKNP
-146 KITVIKTKNPGAI
+146 TKTELNILKTEKPGA
-159 FGNTPMFTEKDL
+159 FFENTQMFTKEDL
-171 KEIAE
+171 NKISE
-176 KSAVTVWIQA
+176 KSAITVWI
-186 ENLPK
+186 ESECLPK
-191 VSYSVTSDTTVE
+191 VLYKVASGINIE
-203 KITDAISSKNESGR
+203 KITDTISARNNNMR
-217 WFKYYFENCSEIS
+217 WFRYYFENCEEIS
-230 LNVNYGS
+230 ISVKYESEMNDFEIS
-237 DTKSFDVTNSTVYI
+237 DSTVYI
-251 SKDKN
+251 SKDKKSSVK
-256 ILTEKPEN
+256 KPEN
-264 FTFDENYKSSSNKL
+264 FYFNENYRGESEKL
-278 YLMGTFGYQDEAD
+278 YLMGTFEAN

-359 SYYNVWYGKNGA
+359 SYSDVWYGKNGA

-378 FNFFLDLS
+378 YNFFLDLS

-392 MLIATDEQN
+392 MLIATDEQS

-425 QLAETEEGSGIYS
+425 QLAETEKGSGIYS
-438 LRESVEIPVSKDGN
+438 LTESVEIPASKDGK
-452 PQGFSISDKTW
+452 PQGFKISDKTW
-463 GAMTGSYGQ
+463 GAMTGEYGQ
-472 NWTRTEAIKLL
+472 NWTRIEDIKFL
-483 ENQYIAVDE
+483 ENQYITVDE

-555 SNGNLTNKTHNAK
+555 SNGDLTNKTHNAK

-575 GILNK
+575 EILNK

-594 TNKKLELPFTI
+594 TNEKLELPFTI

-625 NYLGEKISVKTGN
+625 NYLGKITVKPGN

-645 GHSITELNGWTNFAT
+645 GHTVTELNGWTDFAT
-660 DNADSYGSN
+660 DDADSYGSN

-690 GYANMSLKM
+690 GYASMSLKM

-713 KVTLADGSEYGISYD
+713 KVTLDDDSEYVLSYD
-728 DNKWQTLVA
+728 DNKWKTLVT

-752 KESITGKFYNYTHDI
+752 RESITGKFYNYTHDI

-773 IDYISNGLEL
+773 IDYVSNGLEL
-783 TRNDDNSFTIT
+783 TRKDDNSFTVT

-810 TLKVNLLLKDSMQQ
+810 TLKVSLLLKDSMRQ

-830 NVEKMIGTYDVE
+830 NVENMIGTYDVE

-876 HGYNDNSSI
+876 YGYNDTSSI

-916 EFENLSASPESD
+916 EFENLSASLESD
-928 EFFNRFMIVY
+928 EFFNRFTIVY

-987 TYPGEQLTLSEK
+987 TYPEEQLTLSEK

-1054 ETISLIFNETE
+1054 ETISLIFND
-1065 ANEIGNVVNTK
+1065 TK
-1076 IQSHDITNVPKE
+1076 IQSLNIENVQKE

-1098 SEAYYKSTRTDKP
+1098 SAAYYKSTRTDKP
-1111 EISIESGKLKVFVYT
+1111 ETIIESGKLKVFVYT

-1142 NTSVWPGVTMT
+1142 NPLAWPGVTMT

>member
-8 AHLAWLLLAGALF
+8 AYLAWLLLAGALF
-21 GMIMAGCPTYIPD
+21 GLFITGCQTDSPD
-34 SDNEN
+34 SDNDN

-50 NPSGETEI
+50 NPSGGNEI

-99 NDVSSN
+99 NDVTSN

-176 KSAVTVWIQA
+176 KPAVTVWIQA

-191 VSYSVTSDTTVE
+191 VSYNVTSDTTVE
-203 KITDAISSKNESGR
+203 KITDAISSKNESSR

-237 DTKSFDVTNSTVYI
+237 DTKSFDVANSTVYI

-256 ILTEKPEN
+256 ILTEKPED

-278 YLMGTFGYQDEAD
+278 YLMGTFAYQDEAD
-291 NAEQI
+291 NAELI

-309 IDKNIYKLSMYLP
+309 IDRNIYKLSMYLP
-322 QNIYGFKI
+322 QNIYGFKVSI
-330 SMPGFAYDYC
+330 PGFAYDYC

-359 SYYNVWYGKNGA
+359 SDYSVWSGKNGA

-378 FNFFLDLS
+378 YNFFLDLS
-386 DEANPI
+386 DVAKPV
-392 MLIATDEQN
+392 MLVATDEQS

-425 QLAETEEGSGIYS
+425 QLAETEKGSGIYS
-438 LRESVEIPVSKDGN
+438 LTESVEIPASKDGKK
-452 PQGFSISDKTW
+452 QGFKISDKTW
-463 GAMTGSYGQ
+463 GAMTGEYGQ
-472 NWTRTEAIKLL
+472 NWTRGTANIELK
-483 ENQYIAVDE
+483 ENQYIVVDE
-492 TYATRTQNFNLEY
+492 TYATRTQNNNLEY

-535 PEEKP
+535 PE
-540 EEKPEPKIATIYFYD
+540 PKIATIYFYD
-555 SNGNLTNKTHNAK
+555 SNGYLTNKTHNAK

-575 GILNK
+575 EILNK

-586 IFGWYIKD
+586 IFGWYING
-594 TNKKLELPFTI
+594 TNKKLDLPFTI
-605 TSDLDIYPRI
+605 TSDLDVYPRV
-615 AETLEGNWVK
+615 ATTFAGGWVE
-625 NYLGEKISVKTGN
+625 NYIGEKSVSAGN

-645 GHSITELNGWTNFAT
+645 GHTVTELNGWTNFAT
-660 DNADSYGSN
+660 ENADSYGSN
-669 EFRFAADSEFTI
+669 EFRWAADSEFTI
-681 TSVCYAYNF
+681 TSVCYAYNS

-713 KVTLADGSEYGISYD
+713 KVTLAESEYVLSYGE
-728 DNKWQTLVA
+728 NYKKYKKLVA
-737 SEETGNLEC
+737 SKETGNLEC
-746 TLTLAA
+746 TLTLVAE
-752 KESITGKFYNYTHDI
+752 ESITGKFYNYTHDI

-773 IDYISNGLEL
+773 IDYVSNGLEL
-783 TRNDDNSFTIT
+783 TPEDDNSFTVT

-810 TLKVNLLLKDSMQQ
+810 TLKVSLLLKDSMQQ

-830 NVEKMIGTYDVE
+830 NVENMIGTYDVE

-851 SGSSAIAG
+851 SGISDVSFAIDG
-859 KNVIRS
+859 IL
-865 VFRTEAKDSIS
+865 RTEEKDSI
-876 HGYNDNSSI
+876 GYGSS
-885 YFEQY
+885 YTSGPFTLETY
-890 LYAYETGKASLVLKS
+890 CYAYKNGKASFILKTKETGTISSEPVTFEKITPNEEMFAVFALNYNDGVKS
-905 ENAGKILIESV
+905 E
-916 EFENLSASPESD
+916 
-928 EFFNRFMIVY
+928 RFMPNAEDSSKI
-938 NNGTAVLPLEKT
+938 
-950 ENSNIKECTY
+950 ECSY
-960 FLGANSTFNGIISH
+960 FLGANSSFEGKIYNRIYGLS
-974 FDYWFILL
+974 LL

-987 TYPGEQLTLSEK
+987 SYPNELTLSEK
-999 EDNLVIKNNTDTDLN
+999 GDNLVIKNNTDTDLN

-1023 RKVTLTTE
+1023 LKVTLTTE

-1049 TEISD
+1049 TNFSA
-1054 ETISLIFNETE
+1054 ETISLIFNSSAGPQSYNIE
-1065 ANEIGNVVNTK
+1065 NVQKSGV
-1076 IQSHDITNVPKE
+1076 
-1088 GAVYYEWQNS
+1088 VYYEWDYS
-1098 SEAYYKSTRTDKP
+1098 SGNYYISKKENKP
-1111 EISIESGKLKVFVYT
+1111 SAEIENGKLKVFVYT
-1126 DATAADL
+1126 NAESCN
-1133 HLYYWSESY
+1133 LYYWGNASDSNYTKE
-1142 NTSVWPGVTMT
+1142 WPGVTMT

>member
-1 MRMVKKA
+1 MVKKA
-8 AHLAWLLLAGALF
+8 AYLAWLLLAGAVFGLF
-21 GMIMAGCPTYIPD
+21 ITGCQTDSSD
-34 SDNEN
+34 SDNDN

-50 NPSGETEI
+50 NPSGGNEI

-99 NDVSSN
+99 NDVTSN

-176 KSAVTVWIQA
+176 KPAVTVWIQA

-191 VSYSVTSDTTVE
+191 VSYNVTSDTTVE
-203 KITDAISSKNESGR
+203 KITDAISSKNESSR

-237 DTKSFDVTNSTVYI
+237 DTKSFDVANSTVYI

-256 ILTEKPEN
+256 ILTEKPED
-264 FTFDENYKSSSNKL
+264 FTFDENYKSSSDKL
-278 YLMGTFGYQDEAD
+278 YLMGTFAYQNEDD
-291 NAEQI
+291 NAKQL
-296 QWKAIDGFNDFKE
+296 QWTAIDNFNNFKE
-309 IDKNIYKLSMYLP
+309 IDRNIYKLSMYLP

-330 SMPGFAYDYC
+330 SIPGFKYDYS

-359 SYYNVWYGKNGA
+359 SDYSVWSGKNGA

-378 FNFFLDLS
+378 YNFFLDLS
-386 DEANPI
+386 DMANPI
-392 MLIATDEQN
+392 MLVATDEQS

-425 QLAETEEGSGIYS
+425 QLAETEKGSGIYS
-438 LRESVEIPVSKDGN
+438 LTESVEIPASKDGKK
-452 PQGFSISDKTW
+452 QDFKISDKTW
-463 GAMTGSYGQ
+463 GAMTGEYGQ
-472 NWTRTEAIKLL
+472 NWTRGTANIELK
-483 ENQYIAVDE
+483 ENQYVDVDE
-492 TYATRTQNFNLEY
+492 TYATRTQNNNLEY

-555 SNGNLTNKTHNAK
+555 SNGDLTNKTHNAK

-575 GILNK
+575 EILNK

-594 TNKKLELPFTI
+594 TNKKLDLPFTI
-605 TSDLDIYPRI
+605 TSDLDIYPRV

-625 NYLGEKISVKTGN
+625 NYLGKITVKPGN
-638 FYMCEIK
+638 FYMCKIK
-645 GHSITELNGWTNFAT
+645 GHTVTELNGWTDFAT

-669 EFRFAADSEFTI
+669 EFRWAADSEFTI
-681 TSVCYAYNF
+681 TSVCYAYNS

-713 KVTLADGSEYGISYD
+713 KVTLADDSEYGLSYGE
-728 DNKWQTLVA
+728 NYKKLVA
-737 SEETGNLEC
+737 SKETGNLEC
-746 TLTLAA
+746 ILTLAA
-752 KESITGKFYNYTHDI
+752 EDSITGKFYNYTHYI

-773 IDYISNGLEL
+773 IDIDNVSNGLEL
-783 TRNDDNSFTIT
+783 TCKDDNSFTVT

-810 TLKVNLLLKDSMQQ
+810 TLKVSLLLKDFTQQ
-824 IELVGG
+824 IELVGD
-830 NVEKMIGTYDVE
+830 NVENVIGTYDVE

-851 SGSSAIAG
+851 SGISDVSFAIDG
-859 KNVIRS
+859 IL
-865 VFRTEAKDSIS
+865 RTEEKDSIGYGS
-876 HGYNDNSSI
+876 SYTSEPFTLETYCYAYKKGKVSFILETTKPGTISSEPVTFEKIALNEEMFAVFTLNYNDGI
-885 YFEQY
+885 
-890 LYAYETGKASLVLKS
+890 KS
-905 ENAGKILIESV
+905 EKFEPNAEDSSKI
-916 EFENLSASPESD
+916 
-928 EFFNRFMIVY
+928 
-938 NNGTAVLPLEKT
+938 
-950 ENSNIKECTY
+950 ECSY
-960 FLGANSTFNGIISH
+960 FLGANSSFEGKIYNWIYGLS
-974 FDYWFILL
+974 LL
-982 SNAID
+982 SNTID
-987 TYPGEQLTLSEK
+987 SYPNELTLSEK
-999 EDNLVIKNNTDTDLN
+999 GDNLVIKNNTDTNLN
-1014 LTFSLNTET
+1014 LTFSLNTGT

-1031 EISAPEFNGNW
+1031 EISAPEFNGSW

-1049 TEISD
+1049 TNFSA
-1054 ETISLIFNETE
+1054 ETISLIFNFSAGPQSYNIE
-1065 ANEIGNVVNTK
+1065 NVQKSGV
-1076 IQSHDITNVPKE
+1076 
-1088 GAVYYEWQNS
+1088 VYYDWDYS
-1098 SEAYYKSTRTDKP
+1098 SRNYYISKKENKP
-1111 EISIESGKLKVFVYT
+1111 SAESKNGKLKVFVYT
-1126 DATAADL
+1126 NAESCN
-1133 HLYYWSESY
+1133 LYYWG
-1142 NTSVWPGVTMT
+1142 NTSDSDYTKKWPGVTMT

>member
-1 MRMVKKA
+1 MRMVKKVA
-8 AHLAWLLLAGALF
+8 YLAWLLLAGALF
-21 GMIMAGCPTYIPD
+21 GMIMAGCQTYIPD
-34 SDNEN
+34 SDNDN

-99 NDVSSN
+99 NDVNSN

-116 QSAKSVKYGYL
+116 QSTKSVKYGYL

-176 KSAVTVWIQA
+176 KPAVTVWIQA

-191 VSYSVTSDTTVE
+191 VSYNVTSDTTVE

-237 DTKSFDVTNSTVYI
+237 DTKSFDVANSTVYI

-264 FTFDENYKSSSNKL
+264 FTFDENYKSSSEKL

-359 SYYNVWYGKNGA
+359 SYSDVWYGKNGA

-378 FNFFLDLS
+378 YNFFLDLS

-392 MLIATDEQN
+392 MLIATDEQS

-425 QLAETEEGSGIYS
+425 QLAETEKGSGIYS
-438 LRESVEIPVSKDGN
+438 LTESVEIPASKDGK
-452 PQGFSISDKTW
+452 PQGFKISDKTW
-463 GAMTGSYGQ
+463 GAMTGEYGQ
-472 NWTRTEAIKLL
+472 NWTRIEDIKFL
-483 ENQYIAVDE
+483 ENQYITVDE

-555 SNGNLTNKTHNAK
+555 SNGDLTNKTHNAK

-575 GILNK
+575 EILNK

-594 TNKKLELPFTI
+594 TNEKLELPFTI
-605 TSDLDIYPRI
+605 TSNLDIYPRV

-625 NYLGEKISVKTGN
+625 NYLGKITVKPGN

-645 GHSITELNGWTNFAT
+645 GHTVTELNGWTDFAT

-690 GYANMSLKM
+690 GYASMSLKM

-713 KVTLADGSEYGISYD
+713 KVTLDDDSEYVLSYGE
-728 DNKWQTLVA
+728 NYKTLVA

-752 KESITGKFYNYTHDI
+752 KESITGKFYNYTHDL

-773 IDYISNGLEL
+773 IDYVSNGLEL
-783 TRNDDNSFTIT
+783 TPEDDNSFTVT

-830 NVEKMIGTYDVE
+830 NVENMIRTYDVE

-987 TYPGEQLTLSEK
+987 TYPEEQLTLSEK

-1065 ANEIGNVVNTK
+1065 ANEINTK

-1098 SEAYYKSTRTDKP
+1098 SKAYYKSTKTDKP
-1111 EISIESGKLKVFVYT
+1111 ETSIESGKLKVFVYT

-1142 NTSVWPGVTMT
+1142 NPLAWPGVTMT

>member
-1 MRMVKKA
+1 MVKKA
-8 AHLAWLLLAGALF
+8 AYLAWLLLAGALF
-21 GMIMAGCPTYIPD
+21 GLFIAGCQTDSPD
-34 SDNEN
+34 SDNDN

-50 NPSGETEI
+50 NPSGGNEI

-99 NDVSSN
+99 NDVTSN

-176 KSAVTVWIQA
+176 KPAVTVWIQA

-191 VSYSVTSDTTVE
+191 VSYNVTSDTTVE
-203 KITDAISSKNESGR
+203 KITSAISSKNESSR

-237 DTKSFDVTNSTVYI
+237 DTKSFDVANSTVYI

-340 IPFDVKGSVP
+340 IPFDIKSSVP
-350 KNEWFNVIK
+350 KNEWFSIVK
-359 SYYNVWYGKNGA
+359 SLSSPWSGKNGA

-378 FNFFLDLS
+378 YNFFLDLS
-386 DEANPI
+386 DVEKPV
-392 MLIATDEQN
+392 MLVATDEQS

-411 VVGDFT
+411 VIGDFT

-425 QLAETEEGSGIYS
+425 QLAETEKGSGIYS
-438 LRESVEIPVSKDGN
+438 LTESVEIPASKDGKK
-452 PQGFSISDKTW
+452 QGFKISDKTW
-463 GAMTGSYGQ
+463 GAMTGEYGQ
-472 NWTRTEAIKLL
+472 NRTRGTANIELK
-483 ENQYIAVDE
+483 ENQYVDVDE
-492 TYATRTQNFNLEY
+492 TYATRTQNNNLEY
-505 SFDGTYNFYL
+505 SFNGTYNFYL
-515 NINTSQLKIE
+515 NVNTSQLKIE

-555 SNGNLTNKTHNAK
+555 SNGDLTNKTHNAK

-575 GILNK
+575 EILNK

-605 TSDLDIYPRI
+605 TSDLDIYPRL
-615 AETLEGNWVK
+615 ATTFAGGWGK
-625 NYLGEKISVKTGN
+625 NYLGKITVKPGN

-645 GHSITELNGWTNFAT
+645 GHTVTELNGWTDFAT
-660 DNADSYGSN
+660 ENADSYGSN
-669 EFRFAADSEFTI
+669 EFRWAADSEFTI
-681 TSVCYAYNF
+681 TSVCYAYNY

-713 KVTLADGSEYGISYD
+713 KVTLADDSEYGLSYGE
-728 DNKWQTLVA
+728 NYKKLVV
-737 SEETGNLEC
+737 SKETGNLEY

-752 KESITGKFYNYTHDI
+752 RENIKGKFYNYTHDI

-773 IDYISNGLEL
+773 IAHVSNGLEL
-783 TRNDDNSFTIT
+783 THEDDNSFTVT

-810 TLKVNLLLKDSMQQ
+810 TLKVSLLLKDSMQQ
-824 IELVGG
+824 IELNGG
-830 NVEKMIGTYDVE
+830 NVENMIGTYDVE

-851 SGSSAIAG
+851 SGIS
-859 KNVIRS
+859 NVSINGIL
-865 VFRTEAKDSIS
+865 RTEEKDSI
-876 HGYNDNSSI
+876 GYGSS
-885 YFEQY
+885 YTLGPFTLETY
-890 LYAYETGKASLVLKS
+890 CYAYKNGKASFILKTKETGTISS
-905 ENAGKILIESV
+905 EPVTFEKITPNEEMIADFTLEYNDGLKHETFKPNAVDS
-916 EFENLSASPESD
+916 S
-928 EFFNRFMIVY
+928 
-938 NNGTAVLPLEKT
+938 KT
-950 ENSNIKECTY
+950 ECTY
-960 FLGANSTFNGIISH
+960 FLGANGTFEGKIYHRIYNLS
-974 FDYWFILL
+974 LL

-987 TYPGEQLTLSEK
+987 SYPNELTLSEK
-999 EDNLVIKNNTDTDLN
+999 GDNLVIKNNTDTDLN
-1014 LTFSLNTET
+1014 LTFSLNTGT

-1049 TEISD
+1049 TNFSA
-1054 ETISLIFNETE
+1054 ETISLIFNFSAGPQSYNIE
-1065 ANEIGNVVNTK
+1065 NVQKSGV
-1076 IQSHDITNVPKE
+1076 
-1088 GAVYYEWQNS
+1088 VYYEWDYS
-1098 SEAYYKSTRTDKP
+1098 SGNYYISKKENKP
-1111 EISIESGKLKVFVYT
+1111 SAEIENGKLKVFVYT
-1126 DATAADL
+1126 NAESCN
-1133 HLYYWSESY
+1133 LYYWGNASDSNYTKE
-1142 NTSVWPGVTMT
+1142 WPGVTMT

>member
-8 AHLAWLLLAGALF
+8 AYLAWLLLAGALF
-21 GMIMAGCPTYIPD
+21 ELFIAGCQTDSPD
-34 SDNEN
+34 SDNDN

-50 NPSGETEI
+50 NPSGGNEI

-99 NDVSSN
+99 NDVTSN

-176 KSAVTVWIQA
+176 KPAVTVWIQA

-191 VSYSVTSDTTVE
+191 VSYNVTSDTTVE
-203 KITDAISSKNESGR
+203 KITSAISSKNESSR

-237 DTKSFDVTNSTVYI
+237 DTKSFDVANSTVYI

-340 IPFDVKGSVP
+340 IPFDIKSSVP

-378 FNFFLDLS
+378 YNFFLDLS

-425 QLAETEEGSGIYS
+425 QLVESKSETGIYS

-472 NWTRTEAIKLL
+472 NWTRTEDIKLL

-515 NINTSQLKIE
+515 NVNTSQLKIE

-555 SNGNLTNKTHNAK
+555 SNGDLTNKTHNAK

-575 GILNK
+575 EILNK

-605 TSDLDIYPRI
+605 TSDLDIYPRL
-615 AETLEGNWVK
+615 ATTFAGGWEK
-625 NYLGEKISVKTGN
+625 NSLGKITVEPGN

-645 GHSITELNGWTNFAT
+645 GHTVTELNGWTDFST
-660 DNADSYGSN
+660 DNADSCGSN
-669 EFRFAADSEFTI
+669 EFKIAADSEFTI
-681 TSVCYAYNF
+681 TSVCYAYNS

-713 KVTLADGSEYGISYD
+713 KVTLADDSEYGLSYG
-728 DNKWQTLVA
+728 DNKWETLVA
-737 SEETGNLEC
+737 SKETGNLEC

-752 KESITGKFYNYTHDI
+752 KDSIKGKFYNYTHDI

-773 IDYISNGLEL
+773 IDYVSNGLEL
-783 TRNDDNSFTIT
+783 TPEDDNSFTVT

-810 TLKVNLLLKDSMQQ
+810 TLKVSLLLKDSMQQ

-830 NVEKMIGTYDVE
+830 NVENMIGTYDVE

-851 SGSSAIAG
+851 SGISDVSFAIDG
-859 KNVIRS
+859 IL
-865 VFRTEAKDSIS
+865 RTKEKDSI
-876 HGYNDNSSI
+876 GYGSS
-885 YFEQY
+885 YTSEPFTLETY
-890 LYAYETGKASLVLKS
+890 CYAYKNGKASFILKTTETGTISS
-905 ENAGKILIESV
+905 EPVTFEKITPNEEMIADFTLEYNDGLKHETFKPNAVDS
-916 EFENLSASPESD
+916 S
-928 EFFNRFMIVY
+928 
-938 NNGTAVLPLEKT
+938 KT
-950 ENSNIKECTY
+950 ECTY
-960 FLGANSTFNGIISH
+960 FLGANSSFEGKIYNRIYDLS
-974 FDYWFILL
+974 LL

-987 TYPGEQLTLSEK
+987 SYPNELTLSEK
-999 EDNLVIKNNTDTDLN
+999 GDNLVIKNNTATDLN
-1014 LTFSLNTET
+1014 LTFSLNTGT

-1049 TEISD
+1049 TNFSA
-1054 ETISLIFNETE
+1054 ETISLIFNSSAGPQSYNIE
-1065 ANEIGNVVNTK
+1065 NVQKSGV
-1076 IQSHDITNVPKE
+1076 
-1088 GAVYYEWQNS
+1088 VYYEWDYS
-1098 SEAYYKSTRTDKP
+1098 SGNYYISKKENKP
-1111 EISIESGKLKVFVYT
+1111 SAEIENGKLKVFVYT
-1126 DATAADL
+1126 NAESCN
-1133 HLYYWSESY
+1133 LYYWGNASDSNY
-1142 NTSVWPGVTMT
+1142 TKKWPGDKMT
-1153 PVSTSAG
+1153 LISK
-1160 E
+1160 

>member
-8 AHLAWLLLAGALF
+8 AYLAWLLLAGALF
-21 GMIMAGCPTYIPD
+21 GLFITGCQTDSPD
-34 SDNEN
+34 SDNDN

-50 NPSGETEI
+50 NPSGGNEI

-99 NDVSSN
+99 NDVTSN

-176 KSAVTVWIQA
+176 KPAVTVWIQA

-191 VSYSVTSDTTVE
+191 VSYNVTSDTTVE
-203 KITDAISSKNESGR
+203 KITDAISSKNESSR

-237 DTKSFDVTNSTVYI
+237 DTKSFDVANSTVYI

-256 ILTEKPEN
+256 ILTEKPED
-264 FTFDENYKSSSNKL
+264 FTFDENYKSSSDKL
-278 YLMGTFGYQDEAD
+278 YLMGTFAYQDEAD

-309 IDKNIYKLSMYLP
+309 IDRNIYKLSMYLP

-330 SMPGFAYDYC
+330 SIPGFAYDYC
-340 IPFDVKGSVP
+340 IPFDVKGSVQ

-359 SYYNVWYGKNGA
+359 SDFYVWSGKNGA

-378 FNFFLDLS
+378 YNFFLDLS
-386 DEANPI
+386 DVAKPV
-392 MLIATDEQN
+392 MLVATDEQS

-425 QLAETEEGSGIYS
+425 QLAETEKGSGIYS
-438 LRESVEIPVSKDGN
+438 LTESVEIPASKDGKK
-452 PQGFSISDKTW
+452 QGFKISDKTW
-463 GAMTGSYGQ
+463 GAMTGEYAQ
-472 NWTRTEAIKLL
+472 NNGKTIELK
-483 ENQYIAVDE
+483 ENQYIVVDE
-492 TYATRTQNFNLEY
+492 TYATRTQNNNLEY

-515 NINTSQLKIE
+515 NVNTSQLKIE
-525 NPNASTPEQK
+525 NPNAST

-555 SNGNLTNKTHNAK
+555 SNGDLTNKTHNAK

-575 GILNK
+575 EILNK

-594 TNKKLELPFTI
+594 TNKKLDLPFTI
-605 TSDLDIYPRI
+605 TSDLDIYPRV

-625 NYLGEKISVKTGN
+625 NYLGKITVKPGN

-645 GHSITELNGWTNFAT
+645 GHTVTELNGWTEFAT
-660 DNADSYGSN
+660 ENADSYGSN
-669 EFRFAADSEFTI
+669 EFRWAADSEFTI
-681 TSVCYAYNF
+681 TSVCYAYNS
-690 GYANMSLKM
+690 GSANMSLKM
-699 ANDAKVLIDSVRFD
+699 ENSAKVLIDSVRFD
-713 KVTLADGSEYGISYD
+713 KVTLADDSEYGLSYG
-728 DNKWQTLVA
+728 DNKWETLSA

-752 KESITGKFYNYTHDI
+752 EESITGKFYNYTHDI

-773 IDYISNGLEL
+773 INYVSNGLKL
-783 TRNDDNSFTIT
+783 TCEDDNSFTVT
-794 NTTDKTLNVT
+794 NTSDKTLNVT

-810 TLKVNLLLKDSMQQ
+810 TLEVSLLLKDSMQQ
-824 IELVGG
+824 IELFGD
-830 NVEKMIGTYDVE
+830 NVENVIGTYDVE

-851 SGSSAIAG
+851 TGSSAIAG

-876 HGYNDNSSI
+876 HGYNDDSSI

-916 EFENLSASPESD
+916 EFEKLGTSLESDRFLLAYNNDSASLSFE
-928 EFFNRFMIVY
+928 E
-938 NNGTAVLPLEKT
+938 T

-960 FLGANSTFNGIISH
+960 FLGANSTFDGIIVH
-974 FDYWFILL
+974 QDYHFILL
-982 SNAID
+982 SNSIE
-987 TYPGEQLTLSEK
+987 PCPSELTLSEK
-999 EDNLVIKNNTDTDLN
+999 GDNLVIKNNTDTELN
-1014 LTFSLNTET
+1014 LTFSLNTGT

-1031 EISAPEFNGNW
+1031 EISAPEFNGSW

-1049 TEISD
+1049 TNFSA
-1054 ETISLIFNETE
+1054 ETISLIFNFSAGPQSYNIE
-1065 ANEIGNVVNTK
+1065 NVQKSGV
-1076 IQSHDITNVPKE
+1076 
-1088 GAVYYEWQNS
+1088 VYYDWDYS
-1098 SEAYYKSTRTDKP
+1098 SRNYYISKKENKP
-1111 EISIESGKLKVFVYT
+1111 SAESKNGKLKVFVYT
-1126 DATAADL
+1126 NAESCN
-1133 HLYYWSESY
+1133 LYYWG
-1142 NTSVWPGVTMT
+1142 NTSDSDYTKKWPGVTMT

>member
-8 AHLAWLLLAGALF
+8 AYLAWLLLAGALF
-21 GMIMAGCPTYIPD
+21 GLFIAGCQTDSSD
-34 SDNEN
+34 SDNDN

-50 NPSGETEI
+50 NTSGGNEI

-99 NDVSSN
+99 NDVTSN

-176 KSAVTVWIQA
+176 KPAVTVWIQA
-186 ENLPK
+186 ENLPM
-191 VSYSVTSDTTVE
+191 VSYNVTSDTTVE
-203 KITDAISSKNESGR
+203 KVTDAISSKNESSR

-237 DTKSFDVTNSTVYI
+237 DTKSFDVANSTVYI

-256 ILTEKPEN
+256 ILTEKPED
-264 FTFDENYKSSSNKL
+264 FAFDENYKSSSEKL
-278 YLMGTFGYQDEAD
+278 YLMGTFAYQNEDD
-291 NAEQI
+291 NAKQI
-296 QWKAIDGFNDFKE
+296 QWKAIDNFNDFKE

-322 QNIYGFKI
+322 QNIYGFKVSI
-330 SMPGFAYDYC
+330 PGFAYDYC

-359 SYYNVWYGKNGA
+359 SDYSVWSGKNGA

-378 FNFFLDLS
+378 YNFFLDLS
-386 DEANPI
+386 DMANPI
-392 MLIATDEQN
+392 MLVATDEQS
-401 DKVVE
+401 DKVIE

-425 QLAETEEGSGIYS
+425 QLAETAAGSGIYS
-438 LRESVEIPVSKDGN
+438 LTQSVEIPAAENGK
-452 PQGFSISDKTW
+452 PQGFKISDKTW
-463 GAMTGSYGQ
+463 GAMTGEYGQ
-472 NWTRTEAIKLL
+472 NWTRGTANIELK
-483 ENQYIAVDE
+483 ENQYVAVDE

-540 EEKPEPKIATIYFYD
+540 EPKIATIYFYD
-555 SNGNLTNKTHNAK
+555 SNGDLTNKTHNAK
-568 VGTQITE
+568 VGSQITE
-575 GILNK
+575 EILNK

-605 TSDLDIYPRI
+605 TSDLDIYPRL
-615 AETLEGNWVK
+615 ATTFAGGWVK
-625 NYLGEKISVKTGN
+625 NYLGKITVKPGN

-645 GHSITELNGWTNFAT
+645 GHTVTELNGWTDFAT
-660 DNADSYGSN
+660 ENADSYGSN
-669 EFRFAADSEFTI
+669 EFRIAADSEFTI
-681 TSVCYAYNF
+681 TSVCYAYW
-690 GYANMSLKM
+690 YSSANMSLKM

-713 KVTLADGSEYGISYD
+713 KVTLAKSEYVLSYG
-728 DNKWQTLVA
+728 DNKWETLVA

-752 KESITGKFYNYTHDI
+752 GESITGKFYNYTHDI

-773 IDYISNGLEL
+773 IAHVSNGLEL
-783 TRNDDNSFTIT
+783 THEDDNSFTVT

-804 FSMNPT
+804 FSMNPE
-810 TLKVNLLLKDSMQQ
+810 TLKVSLLLKDSMQQ
-824 IELVGG
+824 IELNGG
-830 NVEKMIGTYDVE
+830 NVEKVIETYDVE

-876 HGYNDNSSI
+876 HGYNDDSSI

-916 EFENLSASPESD
+916 EFEKLGTSLESD
-928 EFFNRFMIVY
+928 RFLLAY
-938 NNGTAVLPLEKT
+938 NNESAFLSFEET

-960 FLGANSTFNGIISH
+960 FLGANSTFDGIIVH
-974 FDYWFILL
+974 QDYHFILL
-982 SNAID
+982 SNSIE
-987 TYPGEQLTLSEK
+987 PCPSELTLSEK
-999 EDNLVIKNNTDTDLN
+999 GDNLVIKNNTDTDLN
-1014 LTFSLNTET
+1014 LTFSLNTGT

-1049 TEISD
+1049 TNFSA
-1054 ETISLIFNETE
+1054 ETISLIFNFSAGPQSYNIE
-1065 ANEIGNVVNTK
+1065 NVQKSGV
-1076 IQSHDITNVPKE
+1076 
-1088 GAVYYEWQNS
+1088 VYYEWDYS
-1098 SEAYYKSTRTDKP
+1098 SGNYYISKKENKP
-1111 EISIESGKLKVFVYT
+1111 SAEIENGKLKVFVYT
-1126 DATAADL
+1126 NAESCN
-1133 HLYYWSESY
+1133 LYYWGNASDSDY
-1142 NTSVWPGVTMT
+1142 TKKWPGVTMT

>member
-1 MRMVKKA
+1 MKKMRKLTYCLWILILSGAFNMSYISCQNDT
-8 AHLAWLLLAGALF
+8 LA
-21 GMIMAGCPTYIPD
+21 
-34 SDNEN
+34 SSEN
-39 KTENPSDNPAD
+39 NKLEEPAD
-50 NPSGETEI
+50 KPSESTPTETEFGTI
-58 GSVFG
+58 FG

-68 KTGLKYAF
+68 LTNLKYAF
-76 NEDGTYSIS
+76 NSDGTYSIS
-85 KNDTSIESGTFKNQ
+85 KNNTSIEEGTFTEQKNKTG
-99 NDVSSN
+99 SRFS
-105 IRGIV
+105 
-110 ARAMRE
+110 RAMTMN
-116 QSAKSVKYGYL
+116 SINYL
-127 LTPKNMGGAKAS
+127 FLLEPLSMGGAKAN
-139 EKNPRNS
+139 EKNPA
-146 KITVIKTKNPGAI
+146 KTELNILKTEKPGAI
-159 FGNTPMFTEKDL
+159 FENTQMFTKADL
-171 KEIAE
+171 NKISE
-176 KSAVTVWIQA
+176 KSAITVWI
-186 ENLPK
+186 ESECLPK
-191 VSYSVTSDTTVE
+191 VLYKVASGINIE
-203 KITDAISSKNESGR
+203 KITDTISARNNNMR
-217 WFKYYFENCSEIS
+217 WFRYYFENCEEIS
-230 LNVNYGS
+230 ISVKYESEMNNFEIS
-237 DTKSFDVTNSTVYI
+237 DSTVYI
-251 SKDKN
+251 SKDKKSSVK
-256 ILTEKPEN
+256 KPEN
-264 FTFDENYKSSSNKL
+264 FYFNENYRGESEKL
-278 YLMGTFGYQDEAD
+278 YLMGTFSYDKENTPED
-291 NAEQI
+291 KKT
-296 QWKAIDGFNDFKE
+296 QWKAINNFNDFTE
-309 IDKNIYKLSMYLP
+309 IDKGIYKLSMYLP

-340 IPFDVKGSVP
+340 IPFDVKSSVP

-378 FNFFLDLS
+378 YNFFLDLS

-392 MLIATDEQN
+392 MLIATDEQS

-425 QLAETEEGSGIYS
+425 QLAETEKGSGIYS
-438 LRESVEIPVSKDGN
+438 LTESVEIPVSKDGN

-472 NWTRTEAIKLL
+472 NWTRTEDIKLL

-540 EEKPEPKIATIYFYD
+540 EPKIATIYFYD
-555 SNGNLTNKTHNAK
+555 SEGNLTGKTHNAK
-568 VGTQITE
+568 VGSQITE
-575 GILNK
+575 EILNK

-586 IFGWYIKD
+586 IFGWYING
-594 TNKKLELPFTI
+594 TNKKLDLPFTI
-605 TSDLDIYPRI
+605 TSDLNVYPRV
-615 AETLEGNWVK
+615 ATTFAGGWVE
-625 NYLGEKISVKTGN
+625 NYIGEKSVSAGN

-645 GHSITELNGWTNFAT
+645 GHTVTELNGWTNFAT
-660 DNADSYGSN
+660 ENADSYGSN
-669 EFRFAADSEFTI
+669 EFRWAADSDFTI
-681 TSVCYAYNF
+681 TSVCYAYNS

-713 KVTLADGSEYGISYD
+713 KVTLAESEYGLSYGE
-728 DNKWQTLVA
+728 NYKKYKKLVA
-737 SEETGNLEC
+737 SKETGNLEC
-746 TLTLAA
+746 TLTLVAE
-752 KESITGKFYNYTHDI
+752 ESITGKFYNYTHDI

-773 IDYISNGLEL
+773 IDIDNVSNGLEL
-783 TRNDDNSFTIT
+783 TREDDNSFTVKNT
-794 NTTDKTLNVT
+794 NYDTDLNVT

-810 TLKVNLLLKDSMQQ
+810 TLKVSLLLKDFTQQ

-830 NVEKMIGTYDVE
+830 NLENVIGTYDVE

-851 SGSSAIAG
+851 SGIS
-859 KNVIRS
+859 NVSINGIL
-865 VFRTEAKDSIS
+865 RTEEKDSI
-876 HGYNDNSSI
+876 GYGSS
-885 YFEQY
+885 YTSEPFTLETY
-890 LYAYETGKASLVLKS
+890 CYAYKSGKASFILKTTKTGTISSEPVTFEKITPNEEMFAGFTLNYNDGLKS
-905 ENAGKILIESV
+905 EKFAPNAEDSSKI
-916 EFENLSASPESD
+916 
-928 EFFNRFMIVY
+928 
-938 NNGTAVLPLEKT
+938 
-950 ENSNIKECTY
+950 ECSY
-960 FLGANSTFNGIISH
+960 FLGANGTFEGKIYHRIYALS
-974 FDYWFILL
+974 LL

-987 TYPGEQLTLSEK
+987 SYPNELTLSEK
-999 EDNLVIKNNTDTDLN
+999 GDNLVIKNNTDIDLN
-1014 LTFSLNTET
+1014 LTFSLNTGT

-1065 ANEIGNVVNTK
+1065 TNEIKNVFNTK
-1076 IQSHDITNVPKE
+1076 IQSLDITNVQKE

-1098 SEAYYKSTRTDKP
+1098 SAAYYKSTRTDKP
-1111 EISIESGKLKVFVYT
+1111 ETSIESGKLKVFVYT

-1142 NTSVWPGVTMT
+1142 TPAWPGVTMT
-1153 PVSTSAG
+1153 PVSTSAR